1 MTVQSEYQLENELIG
16 QLQQLGYASVTL
28 KDESQLLSN
37 LKTQVERANGLAPLS
52 ETEWKQV
59 ISFLNTG
66 TVFERAKNLRDL
78 FPVKFDD
85 GTSKHLFFLSDD
97 PSKNIYQVTN
107 QITID
112 HRDYNGRTS
121 RFDVTLLVN
130 GLPLV
135 QIELKKRGMEI
146 AEAFNQTQRY
156 IREAYW
162 AGQGLFGFIQLFI
175 ISNGANTR
183 YYSNGTTGI
192 EFAFPWADVSNKH
205 INEIV
210 DFAEAFL
217 NHQHL
222 TQMLTQYM
230 VLLETT
236 KSLMVLRPYQIYA
249 VQKIIQ
255 HVQTSPHNGYIWHT
269 TGSGKTLT
277 SFKASQLIMNMPD
290 VEKVLFVV
298 DRNDL
303 DTQTSRE
310 FNAFKVDS
318 VDSTDSTHT
327 LVKQLSHQHDKLIV
341 TTIQKLNRAISNDR
355 YAESISYLKDKKVVF
370 IFDECHRSQFGDTH
384 QNIKKFFGNAQMFGF
399 TGTPI
404 FEENSQ
410 SKSGLKLTTDYLFNQ
425 CLHQYVIV
433 DAIRDRN
440 VLQFQI
446 DYRGKFTAKGMQNS
460 SDQDQ
465 NLLNPPCQGDLPAF
479 NSLPAKGGLGR
490 VENDDDVEGIDTQE
504 LYDNP
509 QRLEMIARYIVETH
523 DTKTKSREFTAM
535 FCVSSVDTLTQYYEL
550 FEKVQTEKQDEA
562 EGRLFKPLTI
572 ATIFSYGANEAVE
585 ANQNGLIHEEA
596 ADVPTQINQSSR
608 DKLERYIANY
618 NAQFGTN
625 YNSGDGFYA
634 YYRDIADRVK
644 KKQIDILLVVNMF
657 LTGFDSKPLNTL
669 YVDKNL
675 KYHGLIQAFSRTNR
689 VYNDKKPFGNIISF
703 RNLKRATDEALAL
716 FSNKEARKTVLVPSF
731 EEIQQDYADAV
742 EKLLNITPDYQAVD
756 DLLTED
762 QQLEFI
768 KAFREVMR
776 YNAQL
781 QTFVEYDQD
790 QTVLDKQHFAN
801 FASKYADLCRA
812 TRKATKKEKVSV
824 LDDVDFQL
832 DLLHSDRINVG
843 YILTLLQMAVNAET
857 DEQRKKYEAQV
868 HDLIGSDISLHNKQ
882 DLIQKFIEEN
892 MPKMING
899 QSVQT
904 AFAQF
909 WDAEKQQAYQHFCEK
924 ENLKPEV
931 LKQVLDNYEFNQR
944 LPRKE
949 EMKELPN
956 FKVKLFER
964 DNVLTN
970 LMVKTRQLI
979 EKFYVGL

>member
-1 MTVQSEYQLENELIG
+1 MTVQSEQQLENELIA
-16 QLQQLGYASVTL
+16 QLQNLGYASITI
-28 KDESQLLSN
+28 KDERQLLSN
-37 LKTQVERANGLAPLS
+37 LKTQIECTNNLTPLS
-52 ETEWKQV
+52 YSEWKQV
-59 ISFLNTG
+59 SSFLSTG
-66 TVFERAKNLRDL
+66 TVFERAKKLRDL
-78 FPVKFDD
+78 FPIKFDD
-85 GTSKHLFFLSDD
+85 GSSKHIFFLSDD

-112 HRDYNGRTS
+112 HRDHNGRSS

-156 IREAYW
+156 TREAYW
-162 AGQGLFGFIQLFI
+162 AGQGLFSFVQLFV

-210 DFAEAFL
+210 DFAETFL
-217 NHQHL
+217 NQQHL
-222 TQMLTQYM
+222 TQMLSQYM
-230 VLLETT
+230 VMLETT

-249 VQKIIQ
+249 VQKIVQ
-255 HVQTSPHNGYIWHT
+255 HVQTSKQNGYIWHT

-277 SFKASQLIMNMPD
+277 SFKASQIIMNMPD

-310 FNAFKVDS
+310 FNAFKAES

-327 LVKQLSHQHDKLIV
+327 LVKQLDQRHDKLIV
-341 TTIQKLNRAISNDR
+341 TTLQKLNRAISNER
-355 YAESISYLKDKKVVF
+355 YLESIDYLKHKKVVF

-384 QNIKKFFGNAQMFGF
+384 QKIKKFFQNAQMFGF

-410 SKSGLKLTTDYLFNQ
+410 SKAGLKLTTDYLFNQ

-446 DYRGKFTAKGMQNS
+446 DYRGKYTAKGMAS
-460 SDQDQ
+460 
-465 NLLNPPCQGDLPAF
+465 
-479 NSLPAKGGLGR
+479 
-490 VENDDDVEGIDTQE
+490 NDAYDEEVEGIDVQE

-509 QRLEMIARYIVETH
+509 QRLSMIARYIVDIH
-523 DTKTKSREFTAM
+523 DTKTRNREFTAM
-535 FCVSSVDTLTQYYEL
+535 FCVSSVNVLTQYYDL
-550 FEKVQTEKQDEA
+550 FEQVQIDKQQHDEA
-562 EGRLFKPLTI
+562 QGKLFKPLTI
-572 ATIFSYGANEAVE
+572 ATIFSYSANEAVS
-585 ANQNGLIHEEA
+585 NDSFNGLIDEEA
-596 ADVPTQINQSSR
+596 ADIPSQINQSSR
-608 DKLERYIANY
+608 DKLDRYIANY
-618 NAQFGTN
+618 NTQFGTS
-625 YNSGDGFYA
+625 YNSGDSFYA

-644 KKQIDILLVVNMF
+644 KKQIDILIVVNMF

-675 KYHGLIQAFSRTNR
+675 KHHGLIQAFSRTNR
-689 VYNDKKPFGNIISF
+689 VLNDKKPFGNIICF

-716 FSNKEARKTVLVPSF
+716 FSNKQARQIVLVPSF
-731 EEIQQDYADAV
+731 AEIQQDYEQAV
-742 EKLLNITPDYQAVD
+742 ETLLSITPDYQAVD
-756 DLLTED
+756 ELHTED
-762 QQLEFI
+762 QQLAFI

-781 QTFVEYDQD
+781 QTFVEYDQN
-790 QTVLDKQHFAN
+790 QTQLDKQHFAN
-801 FASKYADLCRA
+801 FASKYADLCRDL
-812 TRKATKKEKVSV
+812 RKTTSKEKVSV

-832 DLLHSDRINVG
+832 DLLHRDRINVG
-843 YILTLLQMAVNAET
+843 YIINLLQLAVNTGDA
-857 DEQRKKYEAQV
+857 DKRQKYEAQIYDILGNDV
-868 HDLIGSDISLHNKQ
+868 TLYDKQELIK
-882 DLIQKFIEEN
+882 KFIDEN

-899 QSVQT
+899 QSVES
-904 AFAQF
+904 AFAAF
-909 WDAEKQQAYQHFCEK
+909 WDAEKEHAYQQLCEQEK
-924 ENLKPEV
+924 LKPKVMKEV
-931 LKQVLDNYEFNQR
+931 LNHYEFTQR

-949 EMKELPN
+949 ELKDLPN
-956 FKVKLFER
+956 YKVKLFER
-964 DNVLTN
+964 DNVFSN
-970 LMVKTRQLI
+970 LLVKTRQLI
-979 EKFYVGL
+979 EKFYFGL

>member
-1 MTVQSEYQLENELIG
+1 MTVQSEYQLENKLIA
-16 QLQQLGYASVTL
+16 QLQGLGYATVTI
-28 KDESQLLSN
+28 KDESALLSN
-37 LKTQVERANGLAPLS
+37 LKTQIERANGLAPLS

-66 TVFERAKNLRDL
+66 TVFERAKNLRDQ

-85 GTSKHLFFLSDD
+85 GSSKHIFFLSDD
-97 PSKNIYQVTN
+97 SSKNLYQVTN

-162 AGQGLFGFIQLFI
+162 AGQGLFGFIQLFV

-192 EFAFPWADVSNKH
+192 EFAFPWADVTNKH

-210 DFAEAFL
+210 DFAEAFF
-217 NHQHL
+217 NQQHL

-230 VLLETT
+230 VLLVTT

-249 VQKIIQ
+249 VQKIVQ
-255 HVQTSPHNGYIWHT
+255 HVQNSNQNGYIWHT

-277 SFKASQLIMNMPD
+277 SFKASQIIMQMPD

-310 FNAFKVDS
+310 FNAFKAES

-327 LVKQLSHQHDKLIV
+327 LVKQLDQRHDKLIV
-341 TTIQKLNRAISNDR
+341 TTIQKLNRAISTDR
-355 YAESISYLKDKKVVF
+355 YLESIDYLKNKKVVF

-384 QNIKKFFGNAQMFGF
+384 QNIKKFFSNAQMFGF

-410 SKSGLKLTTDYLFNQ
+410 SKAGLKLTTDYLFNH

-446 DYRGKFTAKGMQNS
+446 DYRGKYTAKGMQN
-460 SDQDQ
+460 
-465 NLLNPPCQGDLPAF
+465 NLDYEDG
-479 NSLPAKGGLGR
+479 
-490 VENDDDVEGIDTQE
+490 VEGIDTQE

-509 QRLEMIARYIVETH
+509 QRLEMIARYIVDTH
-523 DTKTKSREFTAM
+523 DTKTKNREFTAM

-550 FEKVQTEKQDEA
+550 FEKVQAEKQQQDEA

-585 ANQNGLIHEEA
+585 NNDQNGLIQEESTDA
-596 ADVPTQINQSSR
+596 PNQINQSSR
-608 DKLERYIANY
+608 DKLDRYIANY

-731 EEIQQDYADAV
+731 DEIKKDYEDAV
-742 EKLLNITPDYQAVD
+742 AKLLGMTPDYKSVD
-756 DLLTED
+756 TLKTEEA
-762 QQLEFI
+762 QLEFI

-781 QTFVEYDQD
+781 QTFVDYDQD
-790 QTVLDKQHFAN
+790 ATALDKQHFAN

-812 TRKATKKEKVSV
+812 IRKTTKKEKVSV

-899 QSVQT
+899 QSVQV

-909 WDAEKQQAYQHFCEK
+909 WDAEKEQAYQHFCEQ
-924 ENLKPEV
+924 ENLKPEAM
-931 LKQVLDNYEFNQR
+931 KQVLDNYEFNKR

-949 EMKELPN
+949 ELKDLPN

-964 DNVLTN
+964 DGVLTN
-970 LMVKTRQLI
+970 LFVKTRQLI
-979 EKFYVGL
+979 ERFYVGFQ

>member
-1 MTVQSEYQLENELIG
+1 MTVQSEYQLENELIQ
-16 QLQQLGYASVTL
+16 QLQGLGYTTVTI
-28 KDESQLLSN
+28 KNESQLLSN
-37 LKTQVERANGLAPLS
+37 LKTQIERANGLASLS
-52 ETEWKQV
+52 DREWKQV

-66 TVFERAKNLRDL
+66 TVFERAKNLRDQ

-85 GTSKHLFFLSDD
+85 GSSKHIFFLSDD
-97 PSKNIYQVTN
+97 PSKNLYQVTN
-107 QITID
+107 QITVD
-112 HRDYNGRTS
+112 HRDHNGRTS

-156 IREAYW
+156 TREAYW

-205 INEIV
+205 INEVV

-217 NHQHL
+217 NHTHL

-230 VLLETT
+230 VMLETSRT
-236 KSLMVLRPYQIYA
+236 LMVLRPYQIYA
-249 VQKIIQ
+249 VQKIIA
-255 HVQTSPHNGYIWHT
+255 HVQNSQQNGYIWHT

-277 SFKASQLIMNMPD
+277 SFKASQLIMKMPD

-310 FNAFKVDS
+310 FNAFKAES

-327 LVKQLSHQHDKLIV
+327 LVKQLDQRHDKLIV

-355 YAESISYLKDKKVVF
+355 YQEYINYLKDKKVVF

-384 QNIKKFFGNAQMFGF
+384 QNIKKFFGNAHMFGF

-410 SKSGLKLTTDYLFNQ
+410 SKAGLKLTTDYLFNQ

-446 DYRGKFTAKGMQNS
+446 DYRGKFTAKGMQN
-460 SDQDQ
+460 
-465 NLLNPPCQGDLPAF
+465 NLDY
-479 NSLPAKGGLGR
+479 
-490 VENDDDVEGIDTQE
+490 EDDVEGIDTQE

-509 QRLEMIARYIVETH
+509 QRLEMIARYIVDTH
-523 DTKTKSREFTAM
+523 DTKTKNREFTAM
-535 FCVSSVDTLTQYYEL
+535 FCVSSVDTLTQYYDL
-550 FEKVQTEKQDEA
+550 FEKVQAQKRQQDEA
-562 EGRLFKPLTI
+562 QGRLFKPLTI
-572 ATIFSYGANEAVE
+572 ATIFSYGANEAVDTVD
-585 ANQNGLIHEEA
+585 QNGLIQEEST
-596 ADVPTQINQSSR
+596 DIPSQINQSNR
-608 DKLERYIANY
+608 DKLDCYIANY
-618 NAQFGTN
+618 NVQFGTN

-669 YVDKNL
+669 YMDKNL

-703 RNLKRATDEALAL
+703 RNLKCATDEALAL

-731 EEIQQDYADAV
+731 EEIKQDYADAV
-742 EKLLNITPDYQAVD
+742 EKLFSITADYQAVD
-756 DLLTED
+756 DLVTED

-801 FASKYADLCRA
+801 FASKYADLCREI
-812 TRKATKKEKVSV
+812 RKTTKKEKVSF

-843 YILTLLQMAVNAET
+843 YIINLLQLALDTPDQDKRE
-857 DEQRKKYEAQV
+857 KYEAQV
-868 HDLIGSDISLHNKQ
+868 HDLIGGDITLHDKQ
-882 DLIQKFIEEN
+882 ELIQKFIEEN

-909 WDAEKQQAYQHFCEK
+909 WDMQKQQAYQHFCEQ

-931 LKQVLDNYEFNQR
+931 MKQVLDNYEFNQR

-964 DNVLTN
+964 DNVLTS

-979 EKFYVGL
+979 EKFYVGF

>member
-1 MTVQSEYQLENELIG
+1 MTIQSEYQLENELIA
-16 QLQQLGYASVTL
+16 QLQGLGYATVTI

-37 LKTQVERANGLAPLS
+37 LKTQIERANGLAPLS

-162 AGQGLFGFIQLFI
+162 AGQGLFGFIQLFV

-192 EFAFPWADVSNKH
+192 EFAFPWADVHNKH

-210 DFAEAFL
+210 DFADAFL
-217 NHQHL
+217 NQQHL

-249 VQKIIQ
+249 VQKIVE
-255 HVQTSPHNGYIWHT
+255 HVQNSDQNGYIWHT

-277 SFKASQLIMNMPD
+277 SFKASQIIMQMPD

-310 FNAFKVDS
+310 FNAFKAES

-327 LVKQLSHQHDKLIV
+327 LVKQLDQRHDKLIV
-341 TTIQKLNRAISNDR
+341 TTIQKLNRAISTDR
-355 YAESISYLKDKKVVF
+355 YLEYINYLKDKKVVF

-384 QNIKKFFGNAQMFGF
+384 QNIKKFFSNAQMFGF

-410 SKSGLKLTTDYLFNQ
+410 SKAGLKLTTDYLFNH

-446 DYRGKFTAKGMQNS
+446 DYRGKYTAKGMQN
-460 SDQDQ
+460 
-465 NLLNPPCQGDLPAF
+465 NLDYEDG
-479 NSLPAKGGLGR
+479 
-490 VENDDDVEGIDTQE
+490 VEGIDTQE

-509 QRLEMIARYIVETH
+509 QRLEMIARYIVDTH
-523 DTKTKSREFTAM
+523 DTKTKNREFTAM

-550 FEKVQTEKQDEA
+550 FEKVQAEKQQQDEA

-585 ANQNGLIHEEA
+585 NNDQNGLIQEEST
-596 ADVPTQINQSSR
+596 DTPNQINQSSR
-608 DKLERYIANY
+608 DKLDRYIANY

-703 RNLKRATDEALAL
+703 RNLKRPTDEALAL

-731 EEIQQDYADAV
+731 DEIKQDYEQAV
-742 EKLLNITPDYQAVD
+742 EKLLSITPDYQTVD
-756 DLLTED
+756 DLVTED

-781 QTFVEYDQD
+781 QTFIEYDQD
-790 QTVLDKQHFAN
+790 DTKLDKQHFAN

-812 TRKATKKEKVSV
+812 IRKTTKKEKASV

-868 HDLIGSDISLHNKQ
+868 HDLIGSDISLHDKQ
-882 DLIQKFIEEN
+882 DLIQKFIEQN

-899 QSVQT
+899 QSVQV

-909 WDAEKQQAYQHFCEK
+909 WDAEKEQAYQHFCEQ

-931 LKQVLDNYEFNQR
+931 MKQVLDNYEFNKR

-956 FKVKLFER
+956 YKVKLFER
-964 DNVLTN
+964 DGVLTN
-970 LMVKTRQLI
+970 LLAKTRQLI
-979 EKFYVGL
+979 EKFYVGF

>member
-37 LKTQVERANGLAPLS
+37 LKTQIERANGLAPLS
-52 ETEWKQV
+52 TTEWKQV
-59 ISFLNTG
+59 ISFLNAG

-85 GTSKHLFFLSDD
+85 GTSKHIFFLSDD

-130 GLPLV
+130 GLPLI

-156 IREAYW
+156 TREAYW
-162 AGQGLFGFIQLFI
+162 AGQGLFGFVQLFV

-210 DFAEAFL
+210 DFADAFL
-217 NHQHL
+217 NQQHL

-230 VLLETT
+230 VMLETT

-249 VQKIIQ
+249 VRKIVEQ
-255 HVQTSPHNGYIWHT
+255 VQNSDQNGYIWHT

-277 SFKASQLIMNMPD
+277 SFKASQIIMQMPD

-310 FNAFKVDS
+310 FNAFKAES

-327 LVKQLSHQHDKLIV
+327 LVKQLDQRHDKLIV

-355 YAESISYLKDKKVVF
+355 YLEYIDYLKDQKVVF
-370 IFDECHRSQFGDTH
+370 IFDECHRSQFGETH

-410 SKSGLKLTTDYLFNQ
+410 SKAGLKLTTDYLFNE

-446 DYRGKFTAKGMQNS
+446 DYRGKYTVKGMATNES
-460 SDQDQ
+460 YD
-465 NLLNPPCQGDLPAF
+465 
-479 NSLPAKGGLGR
+479 
-490 VENDDDVEGIDTQE
+490 EDVEGIDTKE

-509 QRLEMIARYIVETH
+509 QRLEMIARYIVDSH
-523 DTKTKSREFTAM
+523 DTKTRNREFTAM

-550 FEKVQTEKQDEA
+550 FEKVQAEKQQQDE
-562 EGRLFKPLTI
+562 EQGRLFRPLTI
-572 ATIFSYGANEAVE
+572 ATIFSYAANEAVPVDE
-585 ANQNGLIHEEA
+585 QNGLIHEEA
-596 ADVPTQINQSSR
+596 ADIPSQINPSSR
-608 DKLERYIANY
+608 DKLDRYIAKY
-618 NAQFGTN
+618 NQQFKTN
-625 YNSGDGFYA
+625 YNSGDQFYA
-634 YYRDIADRVK
+634 YYRDIAQRVK
-644 KKQIDILLVVNMF
+644 NKQIDILIVVNMF

-689 VYNDKKPFGNIISF
+689 VFNDKKPFGNIICF

-716 FSNKEARKTVLVPSF
+716 FSNKEAQKVVLVPSY
-731 EEIQQDYADAV
+731 EEIQQDYEAAV
-742 EKLLNITPDYQAVD
+742 QKLLKITPDYQAVD
-756 DLLTED
+756 ELITEE
-762 QQLEFI
+762 QQLAFI

-781 QTFVEYDQD
+781 QTFIEYDQD
-790 QTVLDKQHFAN
+790 QTALDKQHFAN
-801 FASKYADLCRA
+801 FASKYADLCRDV
-812 TRKATKKEKVSV
+812 RKTTKKEKVSV

-843 YILTLLQMAVNAET
+843 YIINLLQLAVNSD
-857 DEQRKKYEAQV
+857 DEDKRKKYEVQV
-868 HDLIGSDISLHNKQ
+868 YDLIGNEITLYDKQ
-882 DLIQKFIEEN
+882 ALIKKFIEEN

-909 WDAEKQQAYQHFCEK
+909 WDAEKEQAYQYLCAE
-924 ENLKPEV
+924 ENLKPDV
-931 LKQVLDNYEFNQR
+931 MKQVLEHYEFTKR

-949 EMKELPN
+949 ELKDLPN
-956 FKVKLFER
+956 YKVKLFER
-964 DNVLTN
+964 ENVFSN
-970 LMVKTRQLI
+970 LLVKTRKLI
-979 EKFYVGL
+979 EKFYVGF

>member
-1 MTVQSEYQLENELIG
+1 MTVQSEYQLENELIS
-16 QLQQLGYASVTL
+16 QLKQLGYASVTL

-37 LKTQVERANGLAPLS
+37 LKTQIERANGLAPLS

-85 GTSKHLFFLSDD
+85 GSSKHIFFLSDD

-162 AGQGLFGFIQLFI
+162 AGQGLFSFIQLFV

-192 EFAFPWADVSNKH
+192 EFAFPWADVHNKH

-210 DFAEAFL
+210 DFADTFL
-217 NHQHL
+217 NQQHL

-249 VQKIIQ
+249 VQRIVE
-255 HVQTSPHNGYIWHT
+255 HVQNSNQNGYIWHT

-277 SFKASQLIMNMPD
+277 SFKASQIIMQMPD

-310 FNAFKVDS
+310 FNAFKAES
-318 VDSTDSTHT
+318 VDSTDNTST
-327 LVKQLSHQHDKLIV
+327 LVKQLDQRHDKLIV
-341 TTIQKLNRAISNDR
+341 TTIQKLNRAISTDR
-355 YAESISYLKDKKVVF
+355 YLESIDYLKNKKVVF
-370 IFDECHRSQFGDTH
+370 IFDECHRSQFGETH
-384 QNIKKFFGNAQMFGF
+384 QNIKKFFSNAQMFGF

-404 FEENSQ
+404 FEKNSQ
-410 SKSGLKLTTDYLFNQ
+410 SKAGLKLTTDYLFNA
-425 CLHQYVIV
+425 CLHKYVIV

-446 DYRGKFTAKGMQNS
+446 DYRGKYTAKGMATNES
-460 SDQDQ
+460 Y
-465 NLLNPPCQGDLPAF
+465 
-479 NSLPAKGGLGR
+479 
-490 VENDDDVEGIDTQE
+490 EEDVEGIDTKE

-509 QRLEMIARYIVETH
+509 QRLEMIARYIVNIH
-523 DTKTKSREFTAM
+523 DTKTRNREFTAM
-535 FCVSSVDTLTQYYEL
+535 FCVSSVETLTQYYDL
-550 FEKVQTEKQDEA
+550 FEKVQAEKQIEDEA
-562 EGRLFKPLTI
+562 QGRIFKPLTI
-572 ATIFSYGANEAVE
+572 ATIFSYAANEAVPIDDL
-585 ANQNGLIHEEA
+585 NGLIHEEA
-596 ADVPTQINQSSR
+596 ADIPSQVNSSSR
-608 DKLERYIANY
+608 DKLDRYIANY
-618 NAQFGTN
+618 NRQFKTN
-625 YNSGDGFYA
+625 YNSGDQFYA
-634 YYRDIADRVK
+634 YYRDIAQRVK
-644 KKQIDILLVVNMF
+644 NRQIDILIVVNMF

-689 VYNDKKPFGNIISF
+689 VYNDKKPFGNIICF

-716 FSNKEARKTVLVPSF
+716 FSNKETTQIVLVPSYA
-731 EEIQQDYADAV
+731 EIEQ
-742 EKLLNITPDYQAVD
+742 DYQAAVSKLFALTPNYQSVD
-756 DLLTED
+756 DLVTEE

-781 QTFVEYDQD
+781 QTFIEYDQD
-790 QTVLDKQHFAN
+790 QTQLDKQHFAN

-812 TRKATKKEKVSV
+812 VRKTTKKEKVSV

-843 YILTLLQMAVNAET
+843 YIINLLQLVVDT
-857 DEQRKKYEAQV
+857 DSEDKRQKYQAQIY
-868 HDLIGSDISLHNKQ
+868 DLISSDISLHDKQ

-899 QSVQT
+899 QSVQD

-909 WDAEKQQAYQHFCEK
+909 WDIEKEQAYQQLCEQ
-924 ENLKPEV
+924 ENLKPEAM
-931 LKQVLDNYEFNQR
+931 KQVLDNYEFNKR

-949 EMKELPN
+949 ELKDLPN

-964 DNVLTN
+964 DGVLTN
-970 LMVKTRQLI
+970 LFVKTRQLI
-979 EKFYVGL
+979 ERFYVGFQ

>member
-1 MTVQSEYQLENELIG
+1 MTQSEYQLENELIG

-52 ETEWKQV
+52 ETEWKQL

-66 TVFERAKNLRDL
+66 TVFERAKNLRDQ

-85 GTSKHLFFLSDD
+85 GSSKHIFFLSDD

-162 AGQGLFGFIQLFI
+162 AGQGLFGFIQLFV

-217 NHQHL
+217 NQQHL

-249 VQKIIQ
+249 VQKIVQ
-255 HVQTSPHNGYIWHT
+255 HVQNSNQNGYIWHT

-277 SFKASQLIMNMPD
+277 SFKASQIIMQMPD

-310 FNAFKVDS
+310 FNAFKADS
-318 VDSTDSTHT
+318 VDSTDNTST
-327 LVKQLSHQHDKLIV
+327 LVKQLDQRHDKLIV
-341 TTIQKLNRAISNDR
+341 TTIQKLNRAISTDR
-355 YAESISYLKDKKVVF
+355 YLESIDYLKNKKVVF
-370 IFDECHRSQFGDTH
+370 IFDECHRSQFGETH
-384 QNIKKFFGNAQMFGF
+384 QNIKKFFSNAQMFGF

-404 FEENSQ
+404 FEKNSQ
-410 SKSGLKLTTDYLFNQ
+410 SKAGLKLTTDYLFNA
-425 CLHQYVIV
+425 CLHKYVIV

-446 DYRGKFTAKGMQNS
+446 DYRGKYTAKGMATNES
-460 SDQDQ
+460 Y
-465 NLLNPPCQGDLPAF
+465 
-479 NSLPAKGGLGR
+479 
-490 VENDDDVEGIDTQE
+490 EEDVEGIDTKE

-509 QRLEMIARYIVETH
+509 QRLEMIARYIVNIH
-523 DTKTKSREFTAM
+523 DTKTRNREFTAM
-535 FCVSSVDTLTQYYEL
+535 FCVSSVETLTQYYDI
-550 FEKVQTEKQDEA
+550 FEKVQAEKQIEDEA
-562 EGRLFKPLTI
+562 QGRIFKPLTI
-572 ATIFSYGANEAVE
+572 ATIFSYAANEAVPTDDL
-585 ANQNGLIHEEA
+585 NGLIREEA
-596 ADVPTQINQSSR
+596 ADIPSQVNSSSR
-608 DKLERYIANY
+608 DKLDRYIANY
-618 NAQFGTN
+618 NRQFKTN
-625 YNSGDGFYA
+625 YNSGDQFYA
-634 YYRDIADRVK
+634 YYRDIAQRVK
-644 KKQIDILLVVNMF
+644 NRQIDILIVVNMF

-689 VYNDKKPFGNIISF
+689 VYNDKKPFGNIICF

-716 FSNKEARKTVLVPSF
+716 FSNKETTKIVLVPSYA
-731 EEIQQDYADAV
+731 EIEQ
-742 EKLLNITPDYQAVD
+742 DYQAAVSKLFALTPNYQSVD
-756 DLLTED
+756 DLVTEE

-781 QTFVEYDQD
+781 QTFIEYDQD
-790 QTVLDKQHFAN
+790 QTQLDKQHFAN

-812 TRKATKKEKVSV
+812 VRKTTKRDKVSV

-843 YILTLLQMAVNAET
+843 YIINLLQLVVDT
-857 DEQRKKYEAQV
+857 DSEDKRQKYQAQIY
-868 HDLIGSDISLHNKQ
+868 DLISSDISLHDKQ

-904 AFAQF
+904 AFAEF
-909 WDAEKQQAYQHFCEK
+909 WDAEKEQAYQHLCKE
-924 ENLKPEV
+924 ENLKPEAM
-931 LKQVLDNYEFNQR
+931 KQVLEHYEFTKR

-949 EMKELPN
+949 ELKDLPN
-956 FKVKLFER
+956 YKVKLFER
-964 DNVLTN
+964 ENVFSN
-970 LMVKTRQLI
+970 LLVKTRQLI
-979 EKFYVGL
+979 EKFYTGFN

>member
-192 EFAFPWADVSNKH
+192 EFAFPWADVTNKH

-236 KSLMVLRPYQIYA
+236 KNLMVLRPYQIYA
-249 VQKIIQ
+249 VQKIVE
-255 HVQTSPHNGYIWHT
+255 HVQNSDQNGYIWHT

-277 SFKASQLIMNMPD
+277 SFKASQIIMQMPD

-310 FNAFKVDS
+310 FNAFNAES

-327 LVKQLSHQHDKLIV
+327 LVKQLDQRHDKLIV
-341 TTIQKLNRAISNDR
+341 TTIQKLNRAISTDR
-355 YAESISYLKDKKVVF
+355 YLEYINYLKDKKVVF

-384 QNIKKFFGNAQMFGF
+384 QNIKKFFSNAQMFGF

-410 SKSGLKLTTDYLFNQ
+410 SKAGLKLTTDYLFNQ

-446 DYRGKFTAKGMQNS
+446 DYRGKYTAKGMQN
-460 SDQDQ
+460 
-465 NLLNPPCQGDLPAF
+465 NLDC
-479 NSLPAKGGLGR
+479 
-490 VENDDDVEGIDTQE
+490 DDDVEGIDTQE

-535 FCVSSVDTLTQYYEL
+535 FCVSSVDTLTQYYDL
-550 FEKVQTEKQDEA
+550 FEKVQAEKQQQDEA
-562 EGRLFKPLTI
+562 QGRLFKPLTI
-572 ATIFSYGANEAVE
+572 ATIFSYGANEAVDTVD
-585 ANQNGLIHEEA
+585 QNGLIHEEST
-596 ADVPTQINQSSR
+596 DTPTQINQSSR

-812 TRKATKKEKVSV
+812 TRKTTKKEKVSV

-857 DEQRKKYEAQV
+857 DDQRKKYEAQV

-909 WDAEKQQAYQHFCEK
+909 WDAEKEQAYQHFCEK

>member
-1 MTVQSEYQLENELIG
+1 MTVQSEYQLENELIS
-16 QLQQLGYASVTL
+16 QLKQLGYASITL

-107 QITID
+107 QITVD

-162 AGQGLFGFIQLFI
+162 AGQGLFGFIQLFV

-210 DFAEAFL
+210 DFAEAFF
-217 NHQHL
+217 NQQHL

-249 VQKIIQ
+249 VQKIVQ
-255 HVQTSPHNGYIWHT
+255 HVQSSDQNGYIWHT

-277 SFKASQLIMNMPD
+277 SFKASQIIMQMPD

-310 FNAFKVDS
+310 FNAFKAES

-327 LVKQLSHQHDKLIV
+327 LVKQLDQRHDKLIV
-341 TTIQKLNRAISNDR
+341 TTIQKLNRAISTDR
-355 YAESISYLKDKKVVF
+355 YLEYIDYLKDQKVVF
-370 IFDECHRSQFGDTH
+370 IFDECHRSQFGETH

-410 SKSGLKLTTDYLFNQ
+410 SKAGLKLTTDYLFNQ

-446 DYRGKFTAKGMQNS
+446 DYRGKYTAKGMQT
-460 SDQDQ
+460 
-465 NLLNPPCQGDLPAF
+465 
-479 NSLPAKGGLGR
+479 SLDF
-490 VENDDDVEGIDTQE
+490 EDDVEGIDTQE
-504 LYDNP
+504 LYNNP
-509 QRLEMIARYIVETH
+509 QRLEMIARYIVDTH
-523 DTKTKSREFTAM
+523 PTKTRDGEFTAM

-550 FEKVQTEKQDEA
+550 FEKVQAEKQQQDE
-562 EGRLFKPLTI
+562 EQGRLFKPLTI
-572 ATIFSYGANEAVE
+572 ATIFSYAANEAVPVDE
-585 ANQNGLIHEEA
+585 QNGLIHEEA
-596 ADVPTQINQSSR
+596 ADIPSQINPSSR
-608 DKLERYIANY
+608 DKLDHYIAKY
-618 NAQFGTN
+618 NQQFKTN
-625 YNSGDGFYA
+625 YNSGDQFYA

-644 KKQIDILLVVNMF
+644 KKQIDILIVVNMF

-689 VYNDKKPFGNIISF
+689 VFNDKKPFGNIICF

-716 FSNKEARKTVLVPSF
+716 FSNKEAQKVVLVPSY
-731 EEIQQDYADAV
+731 EEIQQDYEAAV
-742 EKLLNITPDYQAVD
+742 QKLLKITPDYQAVD
-756 DLLTED
+756 ELITEE
-762 QQLEFI
+762 QQLAFI

-781 QTFVEYDQD
+781 QTFIEYDQD
-790 QTVLDKQHFAN
+790 QTALDKQHFAN
-801 FASKYADLCRA
+801 FASKYADLCRDVRN
-812 TRKATKKEKVSV
+812 TTKKEKVSV

-843 YILTLLQMAVNAET
+843 YIINLLQLAVNSG
-857 DEQRKKYEAQV
+857 DEQKRKKYEAQV
-868 HDLIGSDISLHNKQ
+868 YDLIGNEITLYDKQ
-882 DLIQKFIEEN
+882 ALIQKFIEEN
-892 MPKMING
+892 LPKMING

-909 WDAEKQQAYQHFCEK
+909 WDAEKEQAYQHLCKE
-924 ENLKPEV
+924 ENLKPEAMKHV
-931 LKQVLDNYEFNQR
+931 LEHYEFTKR

-949 EMKELPN
+949 ELKDLPN
-956 FKVKLFER
+956 YKVKLFER
-964 DNVLTN
+964 DNVFTH

-979 EKFYVGL
+979 EKFYTGFN

>member
-1 MTVQSEYQLENELIG
+1 MTVQSEYQLENELIS
-16 QLQQLGYASVTL
+16 QLKQLGYAAVTI
-28 KDESQLLSN
+28 KDERQLLSN
-37 LKTQVERANGLAPLS
+37 LKTQIERANGLAPLS

-66 TVFERAKNLRDL
+66 TVFERAKNLRDQ

-85 GTSKHLFFLSDD
+85 GTSKHIFFLSDD

-162 AGQGLFGFIQLFI
+162 AGQGLFGFIQLFV

-192 EFAFPWADVSNKH
+192 EFAFPWADVHNKH

-217 NHQHL
+217 NQQHL

-236 KSLMVLRPYQIYA
+236 KSLMVLRPYQVYA
-249 VQKIIQ
+249 VQKIVE
-255 HVQTSPHNGYIWHT
+255 HVQNSDENGYIWHT

-277 SFKASQLIMNMPD
+277 SFKASQIIMQMPD

-310 FNAFKVDS
+310 FNAFKADS
-318 VDSTDSTHT
+318 VDSTDNTST
-327 LVKQLSHQHDKLIV
+327 LVKQLDQRHDKLIV
-341 TTIQKLNRAISNDR
+341 TTIQKLNRAISTDR
-355 YAESISYLKDKKVVF
+355 YLESIDYLKNKKVVF
-370 IFDECHRSQFGDTH
+370 IFDECHRSQFGETH
-384 QNIKKFFGNAQMFGF
+384 QNIKKFFSNAQMFGF

-404 FEENSQ
+404 FEKNSQ
-410 SKSGLKLTTDYLFNQ
+410 SKAGLKLTTDYLFNE
-425 CLHQYVIV
+425 CLHKYVIV

-446 DYRGKFTAKGMQNS
+446 DYRGKYTAKGMATNES
-460 SDQDQ
+460 Y
-465 NLLNPPCQGDLPAF
+465 
-479 NSLPAKGGLGR
+479 
-490 VENDDDVEGIDTQE
+490 EEDVEGIDTKE

-509 QRLEMIARYIVETH
+509 QRLEMIARYIVNIH
-523 DTKTKSREFTAM
+523 DTKTRNREFTAM
-535 FCVSSVDTLTQYYEL
+535 FCVSSVETLTQYYDI
-550 FEKVQTEKQDEA
+550 FEKVQAEKRIEDEA
-562 EGRLFKPLTI
+562 QGRIFKPLTI
-572 ATIFSYGANEAVE
+572 ATIFSYAANEAVPTDDL
-585 ANQNGLIHEEA
+585 NGLIHEEA
-596 ADVPTQINQSSR
+596 ADIPSQVNSSSR
-608 DKLERYIANY
+608 DKLDRYIANY
-618 NAQFGTN
+618 NRQFKTN
-625 YNSGDGFYA
+625 YNSGDQFYA
-634 YYRDIADRVK
+634 YYRDIAQRVK
-644 KKQIDILLVVNMF
+644 NRQIDILIVVNMF

-689 VYNDKKPFGNIISF
+689 VYNDKKPFGNIICF

-716 FSNKEARKTVLVPSF
+716 FSNKDAQKVVLVPSF
-731 EEIQQDYADAV
+731 EEIKQDYDAAV
-742 EKLLNITPDYQAVD
+742 QKLLKITPDYQSVD
-756 DLLTED
+756 DLMTED

-781 QTFVEYDQD
+781 QTFIEYDQN
-790 QTVLDKQHFAN
+790 QTALDKQHFAN
-801 FASKYADLCRA
+801 FASKYADLCRDV
-812 TRKATKKEKVSV
+812 RKTTKKEKVSV

-843 YILTLLQMAVNAET
+843 YIINLLQMALDSG
-857 DEQRKKYEAQV
+857 DEAKRKKYEAQI
-868 HDLIGSDISLHNKQ
+868 HDLIGNEVTLHDKQ
-882 DLIQKFIEEN
+882 ELIQKFIEEN

-899 QSVQT
+899 QSVQST
-904 AFAQF
+904 FAAF
-909 WDAEKQQAYQHFCEK
+909 WDAEKEQAYQYLCQE
-924 ENLKPEV
+924 ENLKPEAMRTV
-931 LKQVLDNYEFNQR
+931 LENYEFTKR

-949 EMKELPN
+949 ELKDLPN
-956 FKVKLFER
+956 YKVKLFER
-964 DNVLTN
+964 ENVFSN
-970 LMVKTRQLI
+970 LLVKTQKLI
-979 EKFYVGL
+979 EKFYVGF

>member
-1 MTVQSEYQLENELIG
+1 MSTQSEYQLENELIS
-16 QLQQLGYASVTL
+16 QLKQLGYAAVTI
-28 KDESQLLSN
+28 KDESKLLSN
-37 LKTQVERANGLAPLS
+37 IKTQIERANGLAPLS

-66 TVFERAKNLRDL
+66 TVFERAKNLRDQ

-85 GTSKHLFFLSDD
+85 GSSKHIFFLSDD
-97 PSKNIYQVTN
+97 PSKNVYQVTN
-107 QITID
+107 QITVD
-112 HRDYNGRTS
+112 HRDFNGRTS

-156 IREAYW
+156 ILEAYW
-162 AGQGLFGFIQLFI
+162 AGQGLFGFIQLFV

-183 YYSNGTTGI
+183 YYSNSTTGI
-192 EFAFPWADVSNKH
+192 EFAFPWADVHNKH

-210 DFAEAFL
+210 DFADAFL
-217 NHQHL
+217 NQQHL

-236 KSLMVLRPYQIYA
+236 KNLMVLRPYQIYA
-249 VQKIIQ
+249 VQKIVE
-255 HVQTSPHNGYIWHT
+255 HVQNSDQNGYIWHT

-277 SFKASQLIMNMPD
+277 SFKASQIIMQMPD

-310 FNAFKVDS
+310 FNAFNAES

-327 LVKQLSHQHDKLIV
+327 LVKQLDQRHDKLIV
-341 TTIQKLNRAISNDR
+341 TTIQKLNRAISTDR
-355 YAESISYLKDKKVVF
+355 YLEYINYLKDKKVVF

-384 QNIKKFFGNAQMFGF
+384 QNIKKFFSNAQMFGF

-410 SKSGLKLTTDYLFNQ
+410 SKAGLKLTTDYLFNH

-446 DYRGKFTAKGMQNS
+446 DYRGKYTAKGMQN
-460 SDQDQ
+460 
-465 NLLNPPCQGDLPAF
+465 NLDYEDG
-479 NSLPAKGGLGR
+479 
-490 VENDDDVEGIDTQE
+490 VEGIDTQE

-509 QRLEMIARYIVETH
+509 QRLEMIARYIVDTH
-523 DTKTKSREFTAM
+523 DTKTKNREFTAM

-550 FEKVQTEKQDEA
+550 FEKVQAEKQQQDEA

-585 ANQNGLIHEEA
+585 NNDQNGLIQEEST
-596 ADVPTQINQSSR
+596 DTPTQINQSSR

-812 TRKATKKEKVSV
+812 TRKTTKKEKVSV

-909 WDAEKQQAYQHFCEK
+909 WDAEKEQAYQYFCEQ

>member
-1 MTVQSEYQLENELIG
+1 MTVQSEYQLENELIA
-16 QLQQLGYASVTL
+16 QLKGLGYSIVTI
-28 KDESQLLSN
+28 KDERQLLSN
-37 LKTQVERANGLAPLS
+37 LKTQIERANGLASMS

-162 AGQGLFGFIQLFI
+162 AGQGLFGFIQLFV

-192 EFAFPWADVSNKH
+192 EFAFPWADVHNKH

-210 DFAEAFL
+210 DFAEAFF
-217 NHQHL
+217 NQQHL

-249 VQKIIQ
+249 VQKIVE
-255 HVQTSPHNGYIWHT
+255 HVQNSNQNGYIWHT

-277 SFKASQLIMNMPD
+277 SFKASQIIMQMPD

-310 FNAFKVDS
+310 FNAFKAES
-318 VDSTDSTHT
+318 VDSTDNTST
-327 LVKQLSHQHDKLIV
+327 LVKQLDQRHDKLIV
-341 TTIQKLNRAISNDR
+341 TTIQKLNRAISTDR
-355 YAESISYLKDKKVVF
+355 YLESIDYLKNKKVVF
-370 IFDECHRSQFGDTH
+370 IFDECHRSQFGETH
-384 QNIKKFFGNAQMFGF
+384 QNIKKFFSNAQMFGF

-404 FEENSQ
+404 FEKNSQ
-410 SKSGLKLTTDYLFNQ
+410 SKAGLKLTTDYLFNQ

-446 DYRGKFTAKGMQNS
+446 DYRGKFTVKGMQN
-460 SDQDQ
+460 
-465 NLLNPPCQGDLPAF
+465 NLDY
-479 NSLPAKGGLGR
+479 
-490 VENDDDVEGIDTQE
+490 EDDVEGIDTQE

-509 QRLEMIARYIVETH
+509 QRLEMIARYIVDTH
-523 DTKTKSREFTAM
+523 DTKTKNREFTAM

-550 FEKVQTEKQDEA
+550 FEKVQAEKQQQDEA

-585 ANQNGLIHEEA
+585 NNDQNGLIQEESTDA
-596 ADVPTQINQSSR
+596 PNQINQSSR
-608 DKLERYIANY
+608 DKLDRYIANY

-716 FSNKEARKTVLVPSF
+716 FSNKEARKTVLVQSF
-731 EEIQQDYADAV
+731 DEIKQDYEQAV
-742 EKLLNITPDYQAVD
+742 EKLLRITPDYQTVD
-756 DLLTED
+756 DLVTED

-781 QTFVEYDQD
+781 QTFIEYDQD
-790 QTVLDKQHFAN
+790 QTQLDKQHFAN

-812 TRKATKKEKVSV
+812 VRKTTKKEKVSV

-868 HDLIGSDISLHNKQ
+868 HDLIGSDISLHDKQ

-899 QSVQT
+899 QSVQV

-909 WDAEKQQAYQHFCEK
+909 WDAEKEQAYQHFCEQ
-924 ENLKPEV
+924 ENLKPEAM
-931 LKQVLDNYEFNQR
+931 KQVLDNYEFNKR

-949 EMKELPN
+949 ELKDLPN

-964 DNVLTN
+964 DGVLTN
-970 LMVKTRQLI
+970 LFVKTRQLI
-979 EKFYVGL
+979 ERFYVGFQ

>member
-1 MTVQSEYQLENELIG
+1 MTIQSEYQLENELIA
-16 QLQQLGYASVTL
+16 QLQGLGYRFVTL
-28 KDESQLLSN
+28 KTEQDLLAN
-37 LKTQVERANGLAPLS
+37 LKQQIEQANGLAALS

-59 ISFLNTG
+59 ISHLNTG
-66 TVFERAKNLRDL
+66 SIFERAKNLRDR

-85 GTSKHLFFLSDD
+85 GTSRHIDFLFQD
-97 PSKNIYQVTN
+97 PAKNIYQVTN

-112 HRDYNGRTS
+112 HRDHNGRTS

-156 IREAYW
+156 TREAYW
-162 AGQGLFGFIQLFI
+162 AGQGLFSFIQLFV

-183 YYSNGTTGI
+183 YYANGTQHI
-192 EFAFPWADVSNKH
+192 DFAFPWADITNKT
-205 INEIV
+205 INEVV
-210 DFAEAFL
+210 DFAEVFL
-217 NHQHL
+217 NQQHL

-230 VLLETT
+230 VMLETS

-249 VQKIIQ
+249 VQKIVER
-255 HVQTSPHNGYIWHT
+255 VQTSNDNGYIWHT

-277 SFKASQLIMNMPD
+277 SFKASQIIMQMPD

-310 FNAFKVDS
+310 FNSFKADS

-327 LVKQLSHQHDKLIV
+327 LVKQLDQRHDKLIV
-341 TTIQKLNRAISNDR
+341 TTLQKLNRAISNDR
-355 YAESISYLKDKKVVF
+355 YQEYIDYLKDKKVVF

-384 QNIKKFFGNAQMFGF
+384 QNIKKFFSNAQMFGF

-410 SKSGLKLTTDYLFNQ
+410 SKAGLKLTTDYLFNE

-446 DYRGKFTAKGMQNS
+446 DYRGKYTAKGMQN
-460 SDQDQ
+460 
-465 NLLNPPCQGDLPAF
+465 NLDY
-479 NSLPAKGGLGR
+479 
-490 VENDDDVEGIDTQE
+490 EDEVEGIDTQE

-509 QRLEMIARYIVETH
+509 QRLEMIARYIVDTH
-523 DTKTKSREFTAM
+523 DTKTRNREFTAM
-535 FCVSSVDTLTQYYEL
+535 FCVSSVDTLTQYYDL
-550 FEKVQTEKQDEA
+550 FEKVQQTKQQEDN
-562 EGRLFKPLTI
+562 LFKPLTI
-572 ATIFSYGANEAVE
+572 ATIFSYGANDAVNSE
-585 ANQNGLIHEEA
+585 GQNGLIEEA
-596 ADVPTQINQSSR
+596 ADIPATINQSNR
-608 DKLERYIANY
+608 DKLDRYIANY

-689 VYNDKKPFGNIISF
+689 VFNDKKPFGNIICF

-716 FSNKEARKTVLVPSF
+716 FSNKEARKVVLVPSF
-731 EEIQQDYADAV
+731 EEIKQDYQAAV
-742 EKLLNITPDYQAVD
+742 EKLLAITPDYQTVD
-756 DLLTED
+756 ELLTED
-762 QQLEFI
+762 QQLDFI

-790 QTVLDKQHFAN
+790 QTALDKQHFAN
-801 FASKYADLCRA
+801 FASKYADLCRDL
-812 TRKATKKEKVSV
+812 RKTSKKQKVSV

-843 YILTLLQMAVNAET
+843 YIINLLQLALNSG
-857 DEQRKKYEAQV
+857 DDDQRKKYQAQV
-868 HDLIGSDISLHNKQ
+868 YDILGNDITLHDKQELIR
-882 DLIQKFIEEN
+882 KFIDEN

-909 WDAEKQQAYQHFCEK
+909 WDAEKEQAYQHLCAE

-931 LKQVLDNYEFNQR
+931 MKEVLDHYEFTQR

-949 EMKELPN
+949 ELKDLPN
-956 FKVKLFER
+956 YKVKLFER
-964 DNVLTN
+964 DNVFSN
-970 LMVKTRQLI
+970 LLVKTRQLI

>member
-16 QLQQLGYASVTL
+16 QLKQLGYATVSI

-37 LKTQVERANGLAPLS
+37 LKTQIERANGLAPLS
-52 ETEWKQV
+52 EAEWKQV

-66 TVFERAKNLRDL
+66 TVFERAKNLRDQ

-85 GTSKHLFFLSDD
+85 GSSKHIFFLSDD

-162 AGQGLFGFIQLFI
+162 AGQGLFGFIQLFV

-210 DFAEAFL
+210 DFADAFL
-217 NHQHL
+217 NQQHL

-230 VLLETT
+230 VILETT

-249 VQKIIQ
+249 VQKIVQ
-255 HVQTSPHNGYIWHT
+255 HVQSSDQNGYIWHT

-277 SFKASQLIMNMPD
+277 SFKASQIIMQMPD

-310 FNAFKVDS
+310 FNAFKAES
-318 VDSTDSTHT
+318 VDSTDNTST
-327 LVKQLSHQHDKLIV
+327 LVKQLDQRHDKLIV
-341 TTIQKLNRAISNDR
+341 TTIQKLNRAISTDR
-355 YAESISYLKDKKVVF
+355 YLESIDYLKNKKVVF

-384 QNIKKFFGNAQMFGF
+384 QNIKKFFSNAQMFGF

-404 FEENSQ
+404 FEKNSQ
-410 SKSGLKLTTDYLFNQ
+410 SKAGLKLTTDYLFNE
-425 CLHQYVIV
+425 CLHKYVIV

-446 DYRGKFTAKGMQNS
+446 DYRGKYTVKGMATNES
-460 SDQDQ
+460 YD
-465 NLLNPPCQGDLPAF
+465 
-479 NSLPAKGGLGR
+479 
-490 VENDDDVEGIDTQE
+490 EDVEGIDTKE

-509 QRLEMIARYIVETH
+509 QRLEMIARYIVNIH
-523 DTKTKSREFTAM
+523 DTKTRNREFTAM
-535 FCVSSVDTLTQYYEL
+535 FCVSSVETLTQYYDI
-550 FEKVQTEKQDEA
+550 FEKVQAEKQIEDEA
-562 EGRLFKPLTI
+562 QGRIFKPLTI
-572 ATIFSYGANEAVE
+572 ATIFSYAANEAVP
-585 ANQNGLIHEEA
+585 NDDLNGLIHEEA
-596 ADVPTQINQSSR
+596 ADIPNQVNSSSR
-608 DKLERYIANY
+608 DKLDRYIANY
-618 NAQFGTN
+618 NRKFKTN
-625 YNSGDGFYA
+625 YNSGDQFYA
-634 YYRDIADRVK
+634 YYRDIAQRVK
-644 KKQIDILLVVNMF
+644 NRQIDILIVVNMF

-689 VYNDKKPFGNIISF
+689 VYNDKKPFGNIICF

-716 FSNKEARKTVLVPSF
+716 FSNKETTKIVLVPSF
-731 EEIQQDYADAV
+731 DEIKKDYEEAIS
-742 EKLLNITPDYQAVD
+742 KLFSLTPDYKSVD
-756 DLLTED
+756 DLVTEE

-781 QTFVEYDQD
+781 QTFIEYDQD
-790 QTVLDKQHFAN
+790 QTQLDKQHFAN

-812 TRKATKKEKVSV
+812 VRKTTKKEKVSV

-843 YILTLLQMAVNAET
+843 YIINLLQLVIDT
-857 DEQRKKYEAQV
+857 DSEDKRKKYQAQIY
-868 HDLIGSDISLHNKQ
+868 DLISSDISLHDKQ

-899 QSVQT
+899 QSVKD
-904 AFAQF
+904 AFAEF
-909 WDAEKQQAYQHFCEK
+909 WDAEKEQAYQHLCEQ
-924 ENLKPEV
+924 ENLKSEEMKKV
-931 LKQVLDNYEFNQR
+931 LENYEFTQR

-949 EMKELPN
+949 ELKDLPN
-956 FKVKLFER
+956 YKVKLFER
-964 DNVLTN
+964 ENVFSN
-970 LMVKTRQLI
+970 LLVKTRQLI
-979 EKFYVGL
+979 EKFYTGL

>member
-1 MTVQSEYQLENELIG
+1 MTVQSEYQLENELIT
-16 QLQQLGYASVTL
+16 QLQGLGYATVTI
-28 KDESQLLSN
+28 KDERQLLSN
-37 LKTQVERANGLAPLS
+37 LKTQIARANGLTPLS
-52 ETEWKQV
+52 ATEWKQV

-66 TVFERAKNLRDL
+66 TVFERAKNLRDQ

-85 GTSKHLFFLSDD
+85 GSSKHIFFLSDD
-97 PSKNIYQVTN
+97 PSKNLYQVTN
-107 QITID
+107 QITVD
-112 HRDYNGRTS
+112 HRDHNGRTS

-156 IREAYW
+156 TREAYW

-210 DFAEAFL
+210 DFADAFL
-217 NHQHL
+217 NHSHL

-230 VLLETT
+230 VMLETS

-249 VQKIIQ
+249 VQKIIA
-255 HVQTSPHNGYIWHT
+255 HVENSQQNGYIWHT

-277 SFKASQLIMNMPD
+277 SFKASQLIMKMPD

-310 FNAFKVDS
+310 FNAFKAES

-327 LVKQLSHQHDKLIV
+327 LVKQLDQRHDKLIV

-355 YAESISYLKDKKVVF
+355 YQEYINYLKDKKVVF

-410 SKSGLKLTTDYLFNQ
+410 SKAGLKLTTDYLFNQ

-446 DYRGKFTAKGMQNS
+446 DYRGKFTAKGMQN
-460 SDQDQ
+460 
-465 NLLNPPCQGDLPAF
+465 NLDYG
-479 NSLPAKGGLGR
+479 
-490 VENDDDVEGIDTQE
+490 DDVEGIDTQE

-509 QRLEMIARYIVETH
+509 QRLEMIARYIVDTH
-523 DTKTKSREFTAM
+523 DTKSKNREFTAM

-550 FEKVQTEKQDEA
+550 FEKVQTEKQQQDEA

-572 ATIFSYGANEAVE
+572 ATIFSYGVNEAVDTVD
-585 ANQNGLIHEEA
+585 QNGLIREEST
-596 ADVPTQINQSSR
+596 DTPTQINQSNR
-608 DKLERYIANY
+608 DKLDCYIANY

-731 EEIQQDYADAV
+731 EDIQQDYADVV
-742 EKLLNITPDYQAVD
+742 EKLLNITSDYQAVD
-756 DLLTED
+756 NLVTED

-812 TRKATKKEKVSV
+812 IRKTTKKEKVSV
-824 LDDVDFQL
+824 LDDIDFQL

-868 HDLIGSDISLHNKQ
+868 HDLIGGDISLHDKQ

-892 MPKMING
+892 IPKMLNG

-904 AFAQF
+904 AFAQY
-909 WDAEKQQAYQHFCEK
+909 WDVQKEQAYQHFCEQ
-924 ENLKPEV
+924 ENLKPEAM
-931 LKQVLDNYEFNQR
+931 KQVLENYEFNQR

-956 FKVKLFER
+956 FKVSLFQR
-964 DNVLTN
+964 DNILTN

-979 EKFYVGL
+979 EKFYVGF

>member
-1 MTVQSEYQLENELIG
+1 MTVQSEYQLENELID
-16 QLQQLGYASVTL
+16 QLQQLDYATVTI
-28 KDESQLLSN
+28 KDENQLLSN
-37 LKTQVERANGLAPLS
+37 LKTQIERANGLVPLS
-52 ETEWKQV
+52 EAEWKQV

-78 FPVKFDD
+78 FPIKFDD
-85 GTSKHLFFLSDD
+85 GTSKHIFFLSED
-97 PSKNIYQVTN
+97 PAKNIYQVTN
-107 QITID
+107 QITIN

-121 RFDVTLLVN
+121 RFDVTILVN

-156 IREAYW
+156 TREAYW
-162 AGQGLFGFIQLFI
+162 AGQGLFGFIQLFV

-217 NHQHL
+217 NQHHL

-230 VLLETT
+230 VMLETT

-249 VQKIIQ
+249 VEKIIQ
-255 HVQTSPHNGYIWHT
+255 HVQTSKNNGYIWHT

-277 SFKASQLIMNMPD
+277 SFKASQIIMQMPD

-310 FNAFKVDS
+310 FNAFKAES

-327 LVKQLSHQHDKLIV
+327 LVKQLDQRHDKLIV

-355 YAESISYLKDKKVVF
+355 YLEYIDYLKDKKVVF

-410 SKSGLKLTTDYLFNQ
+410 SKAGLKLTTDYLFHE

-446 DYRGKFTAKGMQNS
+446 DYRGKFTAKGMQN
-460 SDQDQ
+460 
-465 NLLNPPCQGDLPAF
+465 NLGYED
-479 NSLPAKGGLGR
+479 
-490 VENDDDVEGIDTQE
+490 EVEGIDTKE
-504 LYDNP
+504 LYDHP
-509 QRLEMIARYIVETH
+509 KRLEMIARYIVDNHEI
-523 DTKTKSREFTAM
+523 KTRNREFTAM
-535 FCVSSVDTLTQYYEL
+535 FCVSSVEMLTQYYEI
-550 FEKVQTEKQDEA
+550 FEKVQAEKQKQDE
-562 EGRLFKPLTI
+562 EQGRLFKPLTI
-572 ATIFSYGANEAVE
+572 ATIFSYAANEVVPVDE
-585 ANQNGLIHEEA
+585 QNGLIQEEA
-596 ADVPTQINQSSR
+596 ADIPSQINQSSR
-608 DKLERYIANY
+608 DKLDRYIAKY
-618 NAQFGTN
+618 NQQFKTN
-625 YNSGDGFYA
+625 YNSGDQFYA

-689 VYNDKKPFGNIISF
+689 VFNDKKPFGNIICF

-716 FSNKEARKTVLVPSF
+716 FSNKEAQKVVLVPSY
-731 EEIQQDYADAV
+731 EEIQQDYEAAV
-742 EKLLNITPDYQAVD
+742 QKLLKITPDYQAVD
-756 DLLTED
+756 ELITEE
-762 QQLEFI
+762 QQLAFI
-768 KAFREVMR
+768 KAFRKVMR

-781 QTFVEYDQD
+781 QTFIEYDQD
-790 QTVLDKQHFAN
+790 QTALDKQHFAN
-801 FASKYADLCRA
+801 FASKYADLCRDV
-812 TRKATKKEKVSV
+812 RKTTKKEKVSV

-843 YILTLLQMAVNAET
+843 YIINLLQLAVNSD
-857 DEQRKKYEAQV
+857 DEDKRKKYEVQV
-868 HDLIGSDISLHNKQ
+868 YDLIGNEITLYDKQ
-882 DLIQKFIEEN
+882 ALIKKFIEEN

-909 WDAEKQQAYQHFCEK
+909 WDAEKEQAYQYLCAE
-924 ENLKPEV
+924 ENLKPDV
-931 LKQVLDNYEFNQR
+931 MKQVLEHYEFTKR

-949 EMKELPN
+949 ELKDLPN
-956 FKVKLFER
+956 YKVKLFER
-964 DNVLTN
+964 ENVFSN
-970 LMVKTRQLI
+970 LLVKTRKLI
-979 EKFYVGL
+979 EKFYVGF

>member
-66 TVFERAKNLRDL
+66 TVFERAKNLRDQ

-85 GTSKHLFFLSDD
+85 GSSKHIFFLSDE
-97 PSKNIYQVTN
+97 PSKNVYQVTN

-162 AGQGLFGFIQLFI
+162 AGQGLFSFIQLFV

-192 EFAFPWADVSNKH
+192 EFAFPWADVHNKH

-210 DFAEAFL
+210 DFADTFL
-217 NHQHL
+217 NQQHL

-249 VQKIIQ
+249 VQRIVE
-255 HVQTSPHNGYIWHT
+255 HVQNSNQNGYIWHT

-277 SFKASQLIMNMPD
+277 SFKASQIIMQMPD

-310 FNAFKVDS
+310 FNAFKAES
-318 VDSTDSTHT
+318 VDSTDNTST
-327 LVKQLSHQHDKLIV
+327 LVKQLDQRHDKLIV

-355 YAESISYLKDKKVVF
+355 YQEYINYLKDKKVVF

-384 QNIKKFFGNAQMFGF
+384 QNIKKFFSNAQMFGF

-410 SKSGLKLTTDYLFNQ
+410 SKAGLKLTTDYLFNH

-446 DYRGKFTAKGMQNS
+446 DYRGKYTAKGMQN
-460 SDQDQ
+460 
-465 NLLNPPCQGDLPAF
+465 NLDYEDG
-479 NSLPAKGGLGR
+479 
-490 VENDDDVEGIDTQE
+490 VEGIDTQE

-509 QRLEMIARYIVETH
+509 QRLEMIARYIVDTH
-523 DTKTKSREFTAM
+523 DTKTKNREFTAM

-550 FEKVQTEKQDEA
+550 FEKVQAEKQQQDEA
-562 EGRLFKPLTI
+562 QGRLFKPLTI
-572 ATIFSYGANEAVE
+572 ATIFSYGANEAVDTVD
-585 ANQNGLIHEEA
+585 QNGLIHEEST
-596 ADVPTQINQSSR
+596 DTPTQINQSSR

-812 TRKATKKEKVSV
+812 TRKTTKKEKVSV

-857 DEQRKKYEAQV
+857 DDQRKKYEAQV
-868 HDLIGSDISLHNKQ
+868 HDLIGSDISLHDKQ

-909 WDAEKQQAYQHFCEK
+909 WDAEKEQAYQHFCEQ

>member
-1 MTVQSEYQLENELIG
+1 MTVQSEYQLENELIA
-16 QLQQLGYASVTL
+16 QLQGLGYATVTI
-28 KDESQLLSN
+28 KDERQLLSN
-37 LKTQVERANGLAPLS
+37 LKTQIERANRLAPLS

-66 TVFERAKNLRDL
+66 TVFERAKNLRDQ

-85 GTSKHLFFLSDD
+85 GSSKHIFFLSDD
-97 PSKNIYQVTN
+97 PSKNLYQVTN
-107 QITID
+107 QITVD
-112 HRDYNGRTS
+112 HRDFNGRTS

-162 AGQGLFGFIQLFI
+162 AGQGLFSFIQLFV

-192 EFAFPWADVSNKH
+192 EFAFPWADVANKH

-210 DFAEAFL
+210 DFADAFL

-249 VQKIIQ
+249 VQKIVE
-255 HVQTSPHNGYIWHT
+255 HVQNSDQNGYIWHT

-277 SFKASQLIMNMPD
+277 SFKASQIIMNMPD

-310 FNAFKVDS
+310 FNAFKAES

-327 LVKQLSHQHDKLIV
+327 LVKQLDQRHDKLIV
-341 TTIQKLNRAISNDR
+341 TTIQKLNRAISTDR
-355 YAESISYLKDKKVVF
+355 YLESIDYLKNKKVVF

-384 QNIKKFFGNAQMFGF
+384 QNIKKFFSNAQMFGF

-410 SKSGLKLTTDYLFNQ
+410 SKAGLKLTTDYLFNQ

-446 DYRGKFTAKGMQNS
+446 DYRGKYTAKGMQN
-460 SDQDQ
+460 
-465 NLLNPPCQGDLPAF
+465 NLDYEDG
-479 NSLPAKGGLGR
+479 
-490 VENDDDVEGIDTQE
+490 VEGIDTKE

-523 DTKTKSREFTAM
+523 DTKTKNREFTAM

-550 FEKVQTEKQDEA
+550 FEKVQAEKQQQDEA

-585 ANQNGLIHEEA
+585 NNDQNGLIQEESTDA
-596 ADVPTQINQSSR
+596 PSQINQSSR
-608 DKLERYIANY
+608 DKLDRYIANY

-731 EEIQQDYADAV
+731 DEIKQDYEQAV
-742 EKLLNITPDYQAVD
+742 EKLLSITPDYQTVD
-756 DLLTED
+756 DLVTED

-781 QTFVEYDQD
+781 QTFIEYDQD
-790 QTVLDKQHFAN
+790 DTKLDKQHFAN

-812 TRKATKKEKVSV
+812 IRKTTKKEKVSV

-857 DEQRKKYEAQV
+857 DEQRRKYEAQV
-868 HDLIGSDISLHNKQ
+868 HDLIGSDISLHDKQ

-899 QSVQT
+899 QSVQV

-909 WDAEKQQAYQHFCEK
+909 WDAEKEQAYQHLCKE
-924 ENLKPEV
+924 ENLKPEAM
-931 LKQVLDNYEFNQR
+931 KTVLDNYEFNKR

-956 FKVKLFER
+956 YKVKLFER
-964 DNVLTN
+964 DGVLTN
-970 LMVKTRQLI
+970 LLAKTRQLI

>member
-1 MTVQSEYQLENELIG
+1 MTVQSEYQLENELID

-37 LKTQVERANGLAPLS
+37 LKTQIERANGLAPLS
-52 ETEWKQV
+52 ITEWKQV

-85 GTSKHLFFLSDD
+85 GSSKHIFFLSDD

-112 HRDYNGRTS
+112 HRDHNGRTS

-156 IREAYW
+156 TREAYW
-162 AGQGLFGFIQLFI
+162 AGQGLFSFIQLFV

-183 YYSNGTTGI
+183 YYSNGTKHI
-192 EFAFPWADVSNKH
+192 DFAFPWANVGNKT

-210 DFAEAFL
+210 DFAKVFL
-217 NHQHL
+217 NPVHI
-222 TQMLTQYM
+222 TQMISQYM
-230 VLLETT
+230 VMHEIS
-236 KSLMVLRPYQIYA
+236 KELMVLRPYQIYA
-249 VQKIIQ
+249 VQKIVER
-255 HVQTSPHNGYIWHT
+255 VQSSTQNGYIWHT

-277 SFKASQLIMNMPD
+277 SFKASQLIMHLPD

-310 FNAFKVDS
+310 FNAFKADS
-318 VDSTDSTHT
+318 VDSTDSTYT
-327 LVKQLSHQHDKLIV
+327 LVKQLDQRHDKLIV
-341 TTIQKLNRAISNDR
+341 TTLQKLNRAISTDR
-355 YAESISYLKDKKVVF
+355 YLESIDYLKNKKVVF
-370 IFDECHRSQFGDTH
+370 IFDECHRSQFGDIH
-384 QNIKKFFGNAQMFGF
+384 QNIKKFFSNAQMFGF

-404 FEENSQ
+404 FQENSL
-410 SKSGLKLTTDYLFNQ
+410 SKAGIKQTTDSLFNE

-446 DYRGKFTAKGMQNS
+446 DYRGKFTAKGMQN
-460 SDQDQ
+460 
-465 NLLNPPCQGDLPAF
+465 NLDY
-479 NSLPAKGGLGR
+479 
-490 VENDDDVEGIDTQE
+490 DDEVEGIDTQE

-509 QRLEMIARYIVETH
+509 KRLEMIARYIVDTH
-523 DTKTKSREFTAM
+523 DTKTKNREFTAM

-550 FEKVQTEKQDEA
+550 FEKVQQDKQCEDEA
-562 EGRLFKPLTI
+562 QGRLFKPLTI
-572 ATIFSYGANEAVE
+572 ATIFSYGANDAVQVDG
-585 ANQNGLIHEEA
+585 QNGLIEEEA
-596 ADVPTQINQSSR
+596 ADVPSSINQSNR
-608 DKLERYIANY
+608 DKLDRYIANY

-625 YNSGDGFYA
+625 YNSGDRFYA

-689 VYNDKKPFGNIISF
+689 VFNDKKPFGNIICF

-716 FSNKEARKTVLVPSF
+716 FSNKDARQVVLVPSF
-731 EEIQQDYADAV
+731 EEIQQDYDAAV
-742 EKLLNITPDYQAVD
+742 AKLLAVTPDYQAVD
-756 DLLTED
+756 ELLTEE
-762 QQLEFI
+762 QQLDFI

-790 QTVLDKQHFAN
+790 QTQLDKQHFAN
-801 FASKYADLCRA
+801 FASKYADLCRDL
-812 TRKATKKEKVSV
+812 RKITKKQKVSV

-832 DLLHSDRINVG
+832 DLLHSDWINVG
-843 YILTLLQMAVNAET
+843 YIINLLQLAVDAG
-857 DEQRKKYEAQV
+857 DEDKRKKYEAQI
-868 HDLIGSDISLHNKQ
+868 HDILGNEITLHDKQELIR
-882 DLIQKFIEEN
+882 KFIEEN

-904 AFAQF
+904 VFAQF
-909 WDAEKQQAYQHFCEK
+909 WDAEKEQAYQHLCEQ
-924 ENLKPEV
+924 ENLKPDAMKEV
-931 LKQVLDNYEFNQR
+931 LDHYEFTKR

-949 EMKELPN
+949 ELKDLPN
-956 FKVKLFER
+956 YKVKLFDRE
-964 DNVLTN
+964 NVFSN
-970 LMVKTRQLI
+970 LLVKTRQLI
-979 EKFYVGL
+979 EKFYIGF

>member
-1 MTVQSEYQLENELIG
+1 MTVQSEYQLENELIS
-16 QLQQLGYASVTL
+16 QLKQLGYASVML
-28 KDESQLLSN
+28 KDERQLLSN

-66 TVFERAKNLRDL
+66 TVFERAKNLRDQ

-85 GTSKHLFFLSDD
+85 GSSKHIFFLSDD
-97 PSKNIYQVTN
+97 PSKNVYQVTN
-107 QITID
+107 QITVD
-112 HRDYNGRTS
+112 HRDFNGRTS

-162 AGQGLFGFIQLFI
+162 AGQGLFGFIQLFV

-192 EFAFPWADVSNKH
+192 EFAFPWADVANKH

-210 DFAEAFL
+210 DFADAFL

-222 TQMLTQYM
+222 TDMLTQYM
-230 VLLETT
+230 VMLETS

-249 VQKIIQ
+249 VQKIVE
-255 HVQTSPHNGYIWHT
+255 HVQSSDRNGYIWHT

-277 SFKASQLIMNMPD
+277 SFKASQIIMNMPD

-310 FNAFKVDS
+310 FNAFKAES
-318 VDSTDSTHT
+318 VDSTDNTST
-327 LVKQLSHQHDKLIV
+327 LVKQLDQRHDKLIV

-355 YAESISYLKDKKVVF
+355 YQEYINYLKDKKVVF

-410 SKSGLKLTTDYLFNQ
+410 SKAGLKLTTDYLFNQ

-446 DYRGKFTAKGMQNS
+446 DYRGKYTAKGMQN
-460 SDQDQ
+460 
-465 NLLNPPCQGDLPAF
+465 NLDC
-479 NSLPAKGGLGR
+479 
-490 VENDDDVEGIDTQE
+490 DDDVEGIDTQE

-535 FCVSSVDTLTQYYEL
+535 FCVSSVDTLTQYYDL
-550 FEKVQTEKQDEA
+550 FEKVQAEKQQQDEA
-562 EGRLFKPLTI
+562 QGRLFKPLTI
-572 ATIFSYGANEAVE
+572 ATIFSYGANEAVDTVD
-585 ANQNGLIHEEA
+585 QNGLIHEEST
-596 ADVPTQINQSSR
+596 DTPTQINQSSR

-812 TRKATKKEKVSV
+812 TRKTTKKEKVSV
-824 LDDVDFQL
+824 LDYVDFQL

-857 DEQRKKYEAQV
+857 DEQRNKYEAQV

-909 WDAEKQQAYQHFCEK
+909 WDAEKEQAYQYFCEQ

>member
-1 MTVQSEYQLENELIG
+1 MTVQSEYQLENELIA
-16 QLQQLGYASVTL
+16 QLQGLGYATVTI
-28 KDESQLLSN
+28 KDERQLLSN
-37 LKTQVERANGLAPLS
+37 LKTQIERANGLAPLS

-66 TVFERAKNLRDL
+66 TVFERAKNLRDQ

-85 GTSKHLFFLSDD
+85 GSSKHIFFLSDD
-97 PSKNIYQVTN
+97 PSKNVYQVTN
-107 QITID
+107 QITVD
-112 HRDYNGRTS
+112 HRDFNGRTS

-162 AGQGLFGFIQLFI
+162 AGQGLFSFIQLFV

-217 NHQHL
+217 NQQHL

-230 VLLETT
+230 VMLETS

-249 VQKIIQ
+249 VQKIIA
-255 HVQTSPHNGYIWHT
+255 HVQNSQQNGYIWHT

-277 SFKASQLIMNMPD
+277 SFKASQLIMKMPD

-310 FNAFKVDS
+310 FNAFKVES
-318 VDSTDSTHT
+318 VDSTDSTYT
-327 LVKQLSHQHDKLIV
+327 LVKQLDQRHDKLIV
-341 TTIQKLNRAISNDR
+341 TTIQKLNRAISTDR
-355 YAESISYLKDKKVVF
+355 YLESIDYLKNKKVVF

-384 QNIKKFFGNAQMFGF
+384 QNIKKFFSNAQMFGF

-410 SKSGLKLTTDYLFNQ
+410 SKAGLKLTTDYLFNQ

-446 DYRGKFTAKGMQNS
+446 DYRGKYTAKGMQN
-460 SDQDQ
+460 
-465 NLLNPPCQGDLPAF
+465 NLDYD
-479 NSLPAKGGLGR
+479 
-490 VENDDDVEGIDTQE
+490 EDVEGIDTQE

-509 QRLEMIARYIVETH
+509 QRLEMIARYIVDTH
-523 DTKTKSREFTAM
+523 DTKTKNREFTAM

-550 FEKVQTEKQDEA
+550 FEKVQAEKQQQDEA

-585 ANQNGLIHEEA
+585 NNDQNGLIQEESTDA
-596 ADVPTQINQSSR
+596 PNQINQSSR
-608 DKLERYIANY
+608 DKLDRYIANY

-675 KYHGLIQAFSRTNR
+675 RYHGLIQAFSRTNR

-731 EEIQQDYADAV
+731 DEIKQDYEQAV
-742 EKLLNITPDYQAVD
+742 EKLFAITADYQAVD

-762 QQLEFI
+762 EQLEFI

-781 QTFVEYDQD
+781 QTFIEYDQD
-790 QTVLDKQHFAN
+790 DTKLDKQHFAN

-812 TRKATKKEKVSV
+812 IRKTTKKEKVSV

-868 HDLIGSDISLHNKQ
+868 HDLIGSDISLHDKQ

-899 QSVQT
+899 QSVQV

-909 WDAEKQQAYQHFCEK
+909 WDAEKEQAYQHFCEQ
-924 ENLKPEV
+924 ENLKPV
-931 LKQVLDNYEFNQR
+931 VMKQVLDNYEFNKR

-956 FKVKLFER
+956 YKIKLFER
-964 DNVLTN
+964 DSVLSN
-970 LMVKTRQLI
+970 LLVKTRQLI

>member
-1 MTVQSEYQLENELIG
+1 MTVQSEYQLENELIQ
-16 QLQQLGYASVTL
+16 QLQGLGYATVTI
-28 KDESQLLSN
+28 KNESQLLSN
-37 LKTQVERANGLAPLS
+37 LKTQIERANGLAPLS

-66 TVFERAKNLRDL
+66 TVFERAKNLRDQ

-85 GTSKHLFFLSDD
+85 GSSKHIFFLSDD
-97 PSKNIYQVTN
+97 PSKNVYQVTN

-112 HRDYNGRTS
+112 HRDFNGRTS

-210 DFAEAFL
+210 DFTDAFL
-217 NHQHL
+217 NHVHL

-230 VLLETT
+230 VMLETS

-249 VQKIIQ
+249 VQKIIA
-255 HVQTSPHNGYIWHT
+255 HVQNSQQNGYIWHT

-277 SFKASQLIMNMPD
+277 SFKASQLIMKMPD

-310 FNAFKVDS
+310 FNAFKAES

-327 LVKQLSHQHDKLIV
+327 LVKQLDQRHDKLIV

-355 YAESISYLKDKKVVF
+355 YAESINYLKDKKVVF

-384 QNIKKFFGNAQMFGF
+384 QNIKKFFSNAQMFGF

-410 SKSGLKLTTDYLFNQ
+410 SKAGLKLTTDYLFNQ

-446 DYRGKFTAKGMQNS
+446 DYRGKYTAKGMQN
-460 SDQDQ
+460 
-465 NLLNPPCQGDLPAF
+465 NLDYD
-479 NSLPAKGGLGR
+479 
-490 VENDDDVEGIDTQE
+490 EDVEGIDTQE
-504 LYDNP
+504 MYDNP
-509 QRLEMIARYIVETH
+509 QRLEMIARYIVDTH
-523 DTKTKSREFTAM
+523 DTKTKNREFTAM

-550 FEKVQTEKQDEA
+550 FEKAQAEKQQQDEA
-562 EGRLFKPLTI
+562 LGRLFKPLTI
-572 ATIFSYGANEAVE
+572 ATIFSYGANKAVDTVD
-585 ANQNGLIHEEA
+585 QNGLIQEEST
-596 ADVPTQINQSSR
+596 DTPSQINKSSR
-608 DKLERYIANY
+608 DKLDRYIANY

-716 FSNKEARKTVLVPSF
+716 FSNKEARKTVLVPNF
-731 EEIQQDYADAV
+731 EEIKQDYADAV
-742 EKLLNITPDYQAVD
+742 AKLFNITADYQAVD
-756 DLLTED
+756 DLVTED

-812 TRKATKKEKVSV
+812 IRKTTKKEKVSV

-868 HDLIGSDISLHNKQ
+868 HDLIGGDVSLHDKQ

-892 MPKMING
+892 IPKMING

-904 AFAQF
+904 AFAKF
-909 WDAEKQQAYQHFCEK
+909 WDAEKEQAYQHFCEQ

-970 LMVKTRQLI
+970 LLAKTRQLI
-979 EKFYVGL
+979 EKYYVGF

>member
-1 MTVQSEYQLENELIG
+1 MTVQSEYQLENELIA
-16 QLQQLGYASVTL
+16 QLQGLGYATVTI
-28 KDESQLLSN
+28 KDERQLLSN
-37 LKTQVERANGLAPLS
+37 LKTQIERANGLASLS

-66 TVFERAKNLRDL
+66 TVFERAKNLRDQ

-85 GTSKHLFFLSDD
+85 GSSKHIFFLSDD

-162 AGQGLFGFIQLFI
+162 AGQGLFGFIQLFV

-210 DFAEAFL
+210 DFADAFL

-222 TQMLTQYM
+222 TDMLTQYM

-249 VQKIIQ
+249 VQKIVE
-255 HVQTSPHNGYIWHT
+255 HVQNSDQNGYIWHT

-277 SFKASQLIMNMPD
+277 SFKASQIIMNMPD

-310 FNAFKVDS
+310 FNAFKAES

-327 LVKQLSHQHDKLIV
+327 LVKQLDQRHDKLIV
-341 TTIQKLNRAISNDR
+341 TTIQKLNRAISTDR
-355 YAESISYLKDKKVVF
+355 YLEYINYLKDKKVVF

-384 QNIKKFFGNAQMFGF
+384 QNIKKFFSNAQMFGF

-410 SKSGLKLTTDYLFNQ
+410 SKAGLKLTTDYLFNH

-446 DYRGKFTAKGMQNS
+446 DYRGKYTAKGMQN
-460 SDQDQ
+460 
-465 NLLNPPCQGDLPAF
+465 NLDYEDG
-479 NSLPAKGGLGR
+479 
-490 VENDDDVEGIDTQE
+490 VEGIDTQE

-509 QRLEMIARYIVETH
+509 QRLEMIARYIVDTH
-523 DTKTKSREFTAM
+523 DTKTKNREFTAM

-550 FEKVQTEKQDEA
+550 FEKVQAEKQQQDEA

-585 ANQNGLIHEEA
+585 NNDQNGLIQEEST
-596 ADVPTQINQSSR
+596 DTPTQINQSSR

-756 DLLTED
+756 DLVTED

-812 TRKATKKEKVSV
+812 TRKTTKKEKVSV

-909 WDAEKQQAYQHFCEK
+909 WDAEKEQAYQYFCEQ

>member
-1 MTVQSEYQLENELIG
+1 MTVQSEYQLENELIS
-16 QLQQLGYASVTL
+16 QLKQLGYASVML
-28 KDESQLLSN
+28 KDERQLLSN

-66 TVFERAKNLRDL
+66 TVFERAKNLRDQ

-85 GTSKHLFFLSDD
+85 GSSKHIFFLSDE
-97 PSKNIYQVTN
+97 PSKNVYQVTN

-162 AGQGLFGFIQLFI
+162 AGQGLFGFIQLFV

-192 EFAFPWADVSNKH
+192 EFAFPWADVANKH

-210 DFAEAFL
+210 DFADAFL

-249 VQKIIQ
+249 VQKIVEHGQ
-255 HVQTSPHNGYIWHT
+255 NSDQNGYIWHT

-277 SFKASQLIMNMPD
+277 SFKASQIIMNMPD

-310 FNAFKVDS
+310 FNAFKAES

-327 LVKQLSHQHDKLIV
+327 LVKQLDQRHDKLIV

-355 YAESISYLKDKKVVF
+355 YQEYINYLKDKKVVF

-410 SKSGLKLTTDYLFNQ
+410 SKAGLKLTTDYLFNQ

-446 DYRGKFTAKGMQNS
+446 DYRGKYTAKGMQN
-460 SDQDQ
+460 
-465 NLLNPPCQGDLPAF
+465 NLDC
-479 NSLPAKGGLGR
+479 
-490 VENDDDVEGIDTQE
+490 DDDVEGIDTQE

-535 FCVSSVDTLTQYYEL
+535 FCVSSVDTLTQYYDL
-550 FEKVQTEKQDEA
+550 FEKVQAEKQIEDEA
-562 EGRLFKPLTI
+562 QGRIFKPLTI
-572 ATIFSYGANEAVE
+572 ATIFSYAANEAVPIDDL
-585 ANQNGLIHEEA
+585 NGLIHEEA
-596 ADVPTQINQSSR
+596 ADIPSQVNSSSR
-608 DKLERYIANY
+608 DKLDRYIANY
-618 NAQFGTN
+618 NRQFKTN
-625 YNSGDGFYA
+625 YNSGDQFYA
-634 YYRDIADRVK
+634 YYRDIAQRVK
-644 KKQIDILLVVNMF
+644 NRQIDILIVVNMF

-843 YILTLLQMAVNAET
+843 YILTLLQMALNAET

-909 WDAEKQQAYQHFCEK
+909 WDAEKEQAYQYFCEQ

-979 EKFYVGL
+979 EKFYVGF

>member
-1 MTVQSEYQLENELIG
+1 MTVQSEAQLESELIT
-16 QLQQLGYASVTL
+16 QLNTLGYANVTI

-37 LKTQVERANGLAPLS
+37 LKTQIERTNGLAPFS

-66 TVFERAKNLRDL
+66 TVFERAKNLRDK

-85 GTSKHLFFLSDD
+85 GSSKHIFFLSDT
-97 PSKNIYQVTN
+97 PSKNLYQVSN
-107 QITID
+107 QITVD
-112 HRDYNGRTS
+112 HRDHNGRTS

-156 IREAYW
+156 TREAYW
-162 AGQGLFGFIQLFI
+162 IGQGLFGFIQLFV

-217 NHQHL
+217 NQQHL

-249 VQKIIQ
+249 VQKIIA
-255 HVQTSPHNGYIWHT
+255 HVQNSQQNGYIWHT

-277 SFKASQLIMNMPD
+277 SFKASQIIMQIID

-310 FNAFKVDS
+310 FNAFKAES

-327 LVKQLSHQHDKLIV
+327 LVKQLDQRHDKLIV
-341 TTIQKLNRAISNDR
+341 TTIQKLNRAISTDR
-355 YAESISYLKDKKVVF
+355 YLESIDYLKNKKVVF

-384 QNIKKFFGNAQMFGF
+384 QNIKKFFSNAQMFGF

-410 SKSGLKLTTDYLFNQ
+410 SKAGLKLTTDYLFNH

-446 DYRGKFTAKGMQNS
+446 DYRGKYTAKGMQN
-460 SDQDQ
+460 
-465 NLLNPPCQGDLPAF
+465 NLDYEDG
-479 NSLPAKGGLGR
+479 
-490 VENDDDVEGIDTQE
+490 VEGIDTQE

-509 QRLEMIARYIVETH
+509 QRLEMIARYIVDTH
-523 DTKTKSREFTAM
+523 DTKTKNREFTAM

-550 FEKVQTEKQDEA
+550 FEKVQAEKQQQDEA

-585 ANQNGLIHEEA
+585 NNDQNGLIQEESTDA
-596 ADVPTQINQSSR
+596 PNQINQSSR
-608 DKLERYIANY
+608 DKLDRYIANY

-689 VYNDKKPFGNIISF
+689 VYNDKKPFGNIICF

-742 EKLLNITPDYQAVD
+742 AKLLNITADYQAVD
-756 DLLTED
+756 DLVTED

-812 TRKATKKEKVSV
+812 TRKTTKKEKVSV

-909 WDAEKQQAYQHFCEK
+909 WDAEKEQAYQYFCEQ

>member
-1 MTVQSEYQLENELIG
+1 MTVQSEAQLESELIT
-16 QLQQLGYASVTL
+16 QLNTLGYANVTI

-37 LKTQVERANGLAPLS
+37 LKTQIERTNGLAPFS

-66 TVFERAKNLRDL
+66 TVFERAKNLRDK

-85 GTSKHLFFLSDD
+85 GSSKHIFFLSDT
-97 PSKNIYQVTN
+97 PSKNFYQVSN
-107 QITID
+107 QITVD
-112 HRDYNGRTS
+112 HRDHNGRTS

-156 IREAYW
+156 TREAYW
-162 AGQGLFGFIQLFI
+162 IGQGLFGFIQLFI

-210 DFAEAFL
+210 DFADAFL
-217 NHQHL
+217 NHKHI
-222 TQMLTQYM
+222 TDMLTQYM
-230 VLLETT
+230 VMLETS

-249 VQKIIQ
+249 VQKIIA
-255 HVQTSPHNGYIWHT
+255 HVQNSQQNGYIWHT

-277 SFKASQLIMNMPD
+277 SFKASQLIMKMPD

-310 FNAFKVDS
+310 FNAFKAES

-327 LVKQLSHQHDKLIV
+327 LVKQLDQRHDKLIV

-355 YAESISYLKDKKVVF
+355 YAESINYLKDKKVVF

-384 QNIKKFFGNAQMFGF
+384 QNIKKFFSNAQMFGF

-410 SKSGLKLTTDYLFNQ
+410 SKAGLKLTTDYLFNQ

-446 DYRGKFTAKGMQNS
+446 DYRGKFTAKGMQN
-460 SDQDQ
+460 
-465 NLLNPPCQGDLPAF
+465 NLDY
-479 NSLPAKGGLGR
+479 
-490 VENDDDVEGIDTQE
+490 EDDVEGIDTQE

-523 DTKTKSREFTAM
+523 DTKTKNREFTAI
-535 FCVSSVDTLTQYYEL
+535 FCVSSVDTLIQYYDL
-550 FEKVQTEKQDEA
+550 FEKVQAEKQQEDEA
-562 EGRLFKPLTI
+562 QGRLFKPLSI
-572 ATIFSYGANEAVE
+572 ATIFSYGANEAVDTVD
-585 ANQNGLIHEEA
+585 QNGLIQEEST
-596 ADVPTQINQSSR
+596 DTPTQINQSSR

-731 EEIQQDYADAV
+731 EEIQRDYADAV

-812 TRKATKKEKVSV
+812 TRKTTKKEKVSV

-868 HDLIGSDISLHNKQ
+868 HDLIGGDVSLHDKQ

-904 AFAQF
+904 AFAKF
-909 WDAEKQQAYQHFCEK
+909 WDIEKEQAYQHFCEQ

-931 LKQVLDNYEFNQR
+931 LKLVLDNYEFNQR

>member
-1 MTVQSEYQLENELIG
+1 MTVQSEYQLENELIS
-16 QLQQLGYASVTL
+16 QLKQLGYAAVTI
-28 KDESQLLSN
+28 KDERQLLSN
-37 LKTQVERANGLAPLS
+37 LKTQIERANGLAPLS

-162 AGQGLFGFIQLFI
+162 AGQGLFGFIQLFV

-210 DFAEAFL
+210 DFAEAFF
-217 NHQHL
+217 NQQHL

-249 VQKIIQ
+249 VQKIVQ
-255 HVQTSPHNGYIWHT
+255 HVQTSNSNGYIWHT

-277 SFKASQLIMNMPD
+277 SFKASQIIMQMPD

-310 FNAFKVDS
+310 FNAFKADS
-318 VDSTDSTHT
+318 VDSTDNTST
-327 LVKQLSHQHDKLIV
+327 LVKQLDQRHDKLIV
-341 TTIQKLNRAISNDR
+341 TTIQKLNRAISTDR
-355 YAESISYLKDKKVVF
+355 YLESIDYLKNKKVVF
-370 IFDECHRSQFGDTH
+370 IFDECHRSQFGETH
-384 QNIKKFFGNAQMFGF
+384 QNIKKFFSNAQMFGF

-404 FEENSQ
+404 FEKNSQ
-410 SKSGLKLTTDYLFNQ
+410 SKAGLKLTTDYLFNE
-425 CLHQYVIV
+425 CLHKYVIV

-446 DYRGKFTAKGMQNS
+446 DYRGKYTAKGMATNES
-460 SDQDQ
+460 Y
-465 NLLNPPCQGDLPAF
+465 
-479 NSLPAKGGLGR
+479 
-490 VENDDDVEGIDTQE
+490 EEDVEGIDTKE

-509 QRLEMIARYIVETH
+509 QRLEMIARYIVNIH
-523 DTKTKSREFTAM
+523 DTKTRNREFTAM
-535 FCVSSVDTLTQYYEL
+535 FCVSSVETLTQYYDL
-550 FEKVQTEKQDEA
+550 FEKVQAEKQIEDEA
-562 EGRLFKPLTI
+562 QGRIFKPLTI
-572 ATIFSYGANEAVE
+572 ATIFSYAANEAVLTDDLT
-585 ANQNGLIHEEA
+585 GLIQEEA
-596 ADVPTQINQSSR
+596 ADIPSQVNSSIR
-608 DKLERYIANY
+608 DKLDRYIANY
-618 NAQFGTN
+618 NRQFKTN
-625 YNSGDGFYA
+625 YNSGDQFYA
-634 YYRDIADRVK
+634 YYRDIAQRVK
-644 KKQIDILLVVNMF
+644 NRQIDILIVVNMF

-689 VYNDKKPFGNIISF
+689 VYNDKKPFGNIICF

-731 EEIQQDYADAV
+731 DEIKQDYEQAV
-742 EKLLNITPDYQAVD
+742 EKLLSITPDYQTVD
-756 DLLTED
+756 DLVTED

-781 QTFVEYDQD
+781 QTFIEYDQD
-790 QTVLDKQHFAN
+790 QTQLDKQHFAN

-812 TRKATKKEKVSV
+812 VRKTTKKEKVSV

-843 YILTLLQMAVNAET
+843 YIINLLQLVVDT
-857 DEQRKKYEAQV
+857 DSADKRQKYQAQIY
-868 HDLIGSDISLHNKQ
+868 DLISSDISLHDKQ

-904 AFAQF
+904 AFSAF
-909 WDAEKQQAYQHFCEK
+909 WDAEKEQAYQHLCKE
-924 ENLKPEV
+924 ENLKPEAM
-931 LKQVLDNYEFNQR
+931 KQLLEHYEFTKR

-949 EMKELPN
+949 ELKDLPN
-956 FKVKLFER
+956 YKVKLFER
-964 DNVLTN
+964 ENVFSN
-970 LMVKTRQLI
+970 LLVKTRQLI
-979 EKFYVGL
+979 EKFYTGFN

>member
-1 MTVQSEYQLENELIG
+1 MTVQSEYQLENKLIA
-16 QLQQLGYASVTL
+16 QLQGLGYATVTI
-28 KDESQLLSN
+28 KDESALLSN
-37 LKTQVERANGLAPLS
+37 LKTQIERANGLAPLS

-66 TVFERAKNLRDL
+66 TVFERAKNLRDQ

-85 GTSKHLFFLSDD
+85 GSSKHIFFLSDD
-97 PSKNIYQVTN
+97 SSKNLYQVTN

-162 AGQGLFGFIQLFI
+162 AGQGLFGFIQLFV

-192 EFAFPWADVSNKH
+192 EFAFPWADVTNKH

-210 DFAEAFL
+210 DFAEAFF
-217 NHQHL
+217 NQQHL

-249 VQKIIQ
+249 VQKIVQ
-255 HVQTSPHNGYIWHT
+255 HVQNSNQNGYIWHT

-277 SFKASQLIMNMPD
+277 SFKASQIIMQMPD

-310 FNAFKVDS
+310 FNAFKAES

-327 LVKQLSHQHDKLIV
+327 LVKQLDQRHDKLIV
-341 TTIQKLNRAISNDR
+341 TTIQKLNRAISTDR
-355 YAESISYLKDKKVVF
+355 YLESIDYLKNKKVVF

-384 QNIKKFFGNAQMFGF
+384 QNIKKFFSNAQMFGF

-410 SKSGLKLTTDYLFNQ
+410 SKAGLKLTTDYLFNH

-446 DYRGKFTAKGMQNS
+446 DYRGKYTAKGMQN
-460 SDQDQ
+460 
-465 NLLNPPCQGDLPAF
+465 NLDYEDG
-479 NSLPAKGGLGR
+479 
-490 VENDDDVEGIDTQE
+490 VEGIDTQE

-509 QRLEMIARYIVETH
+509 QRLEMIARYIVDTH
-523 DTKTKSREFTAM
+523 DTKTKNREFTAM

-550 FEKVQTEKQDEA
+550 FEKVQAEKQQQDEA

-585 ANQNGLIHEEA
+585 NNDQNGLIQEESTDA
-596 ADVPTQINQSSR
+596 PNQINQSSR
-608 DKLERYIANY
+608 DKLDRYIANY

-731 EEIQQDYADAV
+731 DEIKKDYEDAV
-742 EKLLNITPDYQAVD
+742 AKLLGMTPDYKSVD
-756 DLLTED
+756 TLKTEEA
-762 QQLEFI
+762 QLEFI

-781 QTFVEYDQD
+781 QTFVDYDQD
-790 QTVLDKQHFAN
+790 ATALDKQHFAN

-812 TRKATKKEKVSV
+812 IRKTTKKEKVSV

-899 QSVQT
+899 QSVQV

-909 WDAEKQQAYQHFCEK
+909 WDAEKEQAYQHFCEQ
-924 ENLKPEV
+924 ENLKPEAM
-931 LKQVLDNYEFNQR
+931 KQVLDNYEFNKR

-949 EMKELPN
+949 ELKDLPN

-964 DNVLTN
+964 DGVLTN
-970 LMVKTRQLI
+970 LFVKTRQLI
-979 EKFYVGL
+979 ERFYVGFQ

>member
-1 MTVQSEYQLENELIG
+1 MTVQSEYQLENKLIA
-16 QLQQLGYASVTL
+16 QLQGLGYATVTI
-28 KDESQLLSN
+28 KDESALLSN
-37 LKTQVERANGLAPLS
+37 LKTQIERANGLAPLS

-66 TVFERAKNLRDL
+66 TVFERAKNLRDQ

-85 GTSKHLFFLSDD
+85 GSSKHIFFLSDD
-97 PSKNIYQVTN
+97 SSKNLYQVTN

-162 AGQGLFGFIQLFI
+162 AGQGLFGFIQLFV

-192 EFAFPWADVSNKH
+192 EFAFPWADVTNKH

-210 DFAEAFL
+210 DFAEAFF
-217 NHQHL
+217 NQQHL

-230 VLLETT
+230 VLLVTT

-249 VQKIIQ
+249 VQKIVQ
-255 HVQTSPHNGYIWHT
+255 HVQNSNQNGYIWHT

-277 SFKASQLIMNMPD
+277 SFKASQIIMQMPD

-310 FNAFKVDS
+310 FNAFKAES

-327 LVKQLSHQHDKLIV
+327 LVKQLDQRHDKLIV
-341 TTIQKLNRAISNDR
+341 TTIQKLNRAISTDR
-355 YAESISYLKDKKVVF
+355 YLESIDYLKNKKVVF

-384 QNIKKFFGNAQMFGF
+384 QNIKKFFSNAQMFGF

-410 SKSGLKLTTDYLFNQ
+410 SKAGLKLTTDYLFNH

-446 DYRGKFTAKGMQNS
+446 DYRGKYTAKGMQN
-460 SDQDQ
+460 
-465 NLLNPPCQGDLPAF
+465 NLDYEDG
-479 NSLPAKGGLGR
+479 
-490 VENDDDVEGIDTQE
+490 VEGIDTQE

-509 QRLEMIARYIVETH
+509 QRLEMIARYIVDTH
-523 DTKTKSREFTAM
+523 DTKTKNREFTAM

-550 FEKVQTEKQDEA
+550 FEKVQAEKQQQDEA

-585 ANQNGLIHEEA
+585 NNDQNGLIQEESTDA
-596 ADVPTQINQSSR
+596 PNQINQSSR
-608 DKLERYIANY
+608 DKLDRYIANY

-716 FSNKEARKTVLVPSF
+716 FSNKEARKTVLVQSF
-731 EEIQQDYADAV
+731 DEIKQDYEQAV
-742 EKLLNITPDYQAVD
+742 EKLLRITPDYQTVD
-756 DLLTED
+756 DLVTED

-781 QTFVEYDQD
+781 QTFIEYDQD
-790 QTVLDKQHFAN
+790 QTQLDKQHFAN

-812 TRKATKKEKVSV
+812 VRKTTKKEKVSV

-909 WDAEKQQAYQHFCEK
+909 WDAEKEQAYQYFCEQ

-979 EKFYVGL
+979 EKFYVGF

>member
-1 MTVQSEYQLENELIG
+1 MTVQSEYQLENELIS
-16 QLQQLGYASVTL
+16 QLKQLGYASVTL

-37 LKTQVERANGLAPLS
+37 LKTQIERANGLAPLS

-85 GTSKHLFFLSDD
+85 GSSKHIFFLSDN
-97 PSKNIYQVTN
+97 PSKNVYQVTN

-112 HRDYNGRTS
+112 HRDFNGRTS

-162 AGQGLFGFIQLFI
+162 AGQGLFSFIQLFV

-192 EFAFPWADVSNKH
+192 EFAFPWADVANKH

-210 DFAEAFL
+210 DFADAFL

-222 TQMLTQYM
+222 TDMLTQYM
-230 VLLETT
+230 VMLETS

-249 VQKIIQ
+249 VQKIIA
-255 HVQTSPHNGYIWHT
+255 HVQNSEQNGYIWHT

-277 SFKASQLIMNMPD
+277 SFKASQIIMQMPD

-310 FNAFKVDS
+310 FNAFKAES

-327 LVKQLSHQHDKLIV
+327 LVKQLDQRHDKLIV
-341 TTIQKLNRAISNDR
+341 TTIQKLNRAISTDR
-355 YAESISYLKDKKVVF
+355 YLEYINYLKDKKVVF

-384 QNIKKFFGNAQMFGF
+384 QNIKKFFSNAQMFGF

-410 SKSGLKLTTDYLFNQ
+410 SKAGLKLTTDYLFNH

-446 DYRGKFTAKGMQNS
+446 DYRGKYTAKGMQN
-460 SDQDQ
+460 
-465 NLLNPPCQGDLPAF
+465 NLDYEDG
-479 NSLPAKGGLGR
+479 
-490 VENDDDVEGIDTQE
+490 VEGIDTQE

-509 QRLEMIARYIVETH
+509 QRLEMIARYIVDTH
-523 DTKTKSREFTAM
+523 DTKTKNREFTAM

-550 FEKVQTEKQDEA
+550 FEKVQAEKQQQDEA

-585 ANQNGLIHEEA
+585 NNDQNGLIQEEST
-596 ADVPTQINQSSR
+596 DTPNQINQSSR
-608 DKLERYIANY
+608 DKLDRYIANY

-703 RNLKRATDEALAL
+703 RNLKRPTDEALAL

-731 EEIQQDYADAV
+731 DEIKQDYEQAV
-742 EKLLNITPDYQAVD
+742 EKLLSITPDYQTVD
-756 DLLTED
+756 DLVTED

-781 QTFVEYDQD
+781 QTFIEYDQD
-790 QTVLDKQHFAN
+790 DTKLDKQHFAN

-812 TRKATKKEKVSV
+812 IRKTTKKEKASV

-868 HDLIGSDISLHNKQ
+868 HDLIGSDISLHDKQ
-882 DLIQKFIEEN
+882 DLIQKFIEQN

-899 QSVQT
+899 QSVQV

-909 WDAEKQQAYQHFCEK
+909 WDAEKEQAYQHFCEQ

-931 LKQVLDNYEFNQR
+931 MKQVLDNYEFNKR

-956 FKVKLFER
+956 YKVKLFER
-964 DNVLTN
+964 DGVLTN
-970 LMVKTRQLI
+970 LLAKTRQLI
-979 EKFYVGL
+979 EKFYVGF

>member
-192 EFAFPWADVSNKH
+192 EFAFPWADVTNKH

-249 VQKIIQ
+249 VQKIVE
-255 HVQTSPHNGYIWHT
+255 HVKTSDQNGYIWHT

-277 SFKASQLIMNMPD
+277 SFKASQIIMNMPD

-310 FNAFKVDS
+310 FNAFKAES

-327 LVKQLSHQHDKLIV
+327 LVKQLDQRHDKLIV
-341 TTIQKLNRAISNDR
+341 TTIQKLNRAISTDR
-355 YAESISYLKDKKVVF
+355 YLEHINYLKDKKVVF

-384 QNIKKFFGNAQMFGF
+384 QNIKKFFSNAQMFGF

-410 SKSGLKLTTDYLFNQ
+410 SKAGLKLTTDYLFNQ

-446 DYRGKFTAKGMQNS
+446 DYRGKYTAKGMQN
-460 SDQDQ
+460 
-465 NLLNPPCQGDLPAF
+465 NLDC
-479 NSLPAKGGLGR
+479 
-490 VENDDDVEGIDTQE
+490 DDDVEGIDTQE

-535 FCVSSVDTLTQYYEL
+535 FCVSSVDTLTQYYDL
-550 FEKVQTEKQDEA
+550 FEKVQAEKQQQDEA
-562 EGRLFKPLTI
+562 QGRLFKPLTI
-572 ATIFSYGANEAVE
+572 ATIFSYGANEAVDTVD
-585 ANQNGLIHEEA
+585 QNGLIHEEST
-596 ADVPTQINQSSR
+596 DTPTQINQSSR

>member
-1 MTVQSEYQLENELIG
+1 MTYKELNRVSMTVQSEYQLENELIG

-37 LKTQVERANGLAPLS
+37 LKTQIERANGLAPLS
-52 ETEWKQV
+52 GTEWKQV

-85 GTSKHLFFLSDD
+85 GSSKHIFFLSDD

-156 IREAYW
+156 TREAYW
-162 AGQGLFGFIQLFI
+162 AGQGLFGFVQLFV

-210 DFAEAFL
+210 DFADVFL
-217 NHQHL
+217 NQQHL

-230 VLLETT
+230 VMLETS

-249 VQKIIQ
+249 VQKIVQ
-255 HVQTSPHNGYIWHT
+255 HEQSSDQNGYIWHT

-277 SFKASQLIMNMPD
+277 SFKASQIIMQMPD

-310 FNAFKVDS
+310 FNAFKAES
-318 VDSTDSTHT
+318 VDSTDNTST
-327 LVKQLSHQHDKLIV
+327 LVKQLDQHHDKLIV
-341 TTIQKLNRAISNDR
+341 TTIQKLNRAISTDR
-355 YAESISYLKDKKVVF
+355 YLESIDYLKNKKVVF
-370 IFDECHRSQFGDTH
+370 IFDECHRSQFGETH
-384 QNIKKFFGNAQMFGF
+384 QNIKKFFRNAQMFGF

-404 FEENSQ
+404 FEKNSQ
-410 SKSGLKLTTDYLFNQ
+410 SKAGLKLTTDYLFNA
-425 CLHQYVIV
+425 CLHKYVIV
-433 DAIRDRN
+433 DAIRDHN

-446 DYRGKFTAKGMQNS
+446 DYRGKYTAKGMATNES
-460 SDQDQ
+460 Y
-465 NLLNPPCQGDLPAF
+465 
-479 NSLPAKGGLGR
+479 
-490 VENDDDVEGIDTQE
+490 EEDVEGIDTKE

-509 QRLEMIARYIVETH
+509 QRLEMIARYIVNIH
-523 DTKTKSREFTAM
+523 DTKTRNREFTAM
-535 FCVSSVDTLTQYYEL
+535 FCVSSVETLTQYYDI
-550 FEKVQTEKQDEA
+550 FEKVQAEKQIEDEA
-562 EGRLFKPLTI
+562 QGQIFKPLTI
-572 ATIFSYGANEAVE
+572 ATIFSYAANEAVPTDDS
-585 ANQNGLIHEEA
+585 NGLIHEEA
-596 ADVPTQINQSSR
+596 ADIPSQVNSSSR
-608 DKLERYIANY
+608 DKLDRYIANY
-618 NAQFGTN
+618 NRQFKTN
-625 YNSGDGFYA
+625 YNSGDQFYA
-634 YYRDIADRVK
+634 YYRDIAQRVK
-644 KKQIDILLVVNMF
+644 NRQIDILIVVNMF

-689 VYNDKKPFGNIISF
+689 VYNDKKPFGNIICF

-716 FSNKEARKTVLVPSF
+716 FSNKETTKIVLVPSYA
-731 EEIQQDYADAV
+731 EIEQ
-742 EKLLNITPDYQAVD
+742 DYQAAVSKLFALTPNYQSVD
-756 DLLTED
+756 DLVTEE

-781 QTFVEYDQD
+781 QTFIEYDQD
-790 QTVLDKQHFAN
+790 QTQLDKQHFAN
-801 FASKYADLCRA
+801 FSSKYADLCRA
-812 TRKATKKEKVSV
+812 VRKTTKKEKVSV

-843 YILTLLQMAVNAET
+843 YIINLLQLVIDT
-857 DEQRKKYEAQV
+857 DSEDKRKKYQAQIY
-868 HDLIGSDISLHNKQ
+868 DLISSDISLHDKQ

-899 QSVQT
+899 QSVQD

-909 WDAEKQQAYQHFCEK
+909 WDIEKEQAYQQLCEQ

-931 LKQVLDNYEFNQR
+931 MKEVLDHYEYTHR
-944 LPRKE
+944 MPRKE
-949 EMKELPN
+949 ELKDLPN
-956 FKVKLFER
+956 YKVKLFER
-964 DNVLTN
+964 DNVFTN
-970 LMVKTRQLI
+970 LFVKTRQLI
-979 EKFYVGL
+979 EKFYVGF

>member
-1 MTVQSEYQLENELIG
+1 MTVQSEYQLENELIS
-16 QLQQLGYASVTL
+16 QLKQLGYASVTL

-59 ISFLNTG
+59 ISFLNMG

-156 IREAYW
+156 TREAYW
-162 AGQGLFGFIQLFI
+162 AGQGLFGFIQLFV

-210 DFAEAFL
+210 DFADTFL
-217 NHQHL
+217 NQQHL

-249 VQKIIQ
+249 VQKIVQ
-255 HVQTSPHNGYIWHT
+255 HVQTSNSNGYIWHT

-277 SFKASQLIMNMPD
+277 SFKASQIIMQMPD

-310 FNAFKVDS
+310 FNAFKADS
-318 VDSTDSTHT
+318 VDSTDNTST
-327 LVKQLSHQHDKLIV
+327 LVKQLDQRHDKLIV
-341 TTIQKLNRAISNDR
+341 TTIQKLNRAISTDR
-355 YAESISYLKDKKVVF
+355 YLESIDYLKNKKVVF

-384 QNIKKFFGNAQMFGF
+384 QNIKKFFSNAQMFGF

-404 FEENSQ
+404 FEKNSQ
-410 SKSGLKLTTDYLFNQ
+410 SKAGLKLTTDYLFNE
-425 CLHQYVIV
+425 CLHKYVIV

-446 DYRGKFTAKGMQNS
+446 DYRGKYTAKGMQN
-460 SDQDQ
+460 
-465 NLLNPPCQGDLPAF
+465 NLDY
-479 NSLPAKGGLGR
+479 
-490 VENDDDVEGIDTQE
+490 DDEVEGIDTRE

-523 DTKTKSREFTAM
+523 DTKTRNREFTAM

-550 FEKVQTEKQDEA
+550 FEKVQAEKQQQDE
-562 EGRLFKPLTI
+562 EQGRLFKPLTI
-572 ATIFSYGANEAVE
+572 ATIFSYAANEAVPVDE
-585 ANQNGLIHEEA
+585 QNGLIHEEA
-596 ADVPTQINQSSR
+596 ADIPSQINPSSR
-608 DKLERYIANY
+608 DKLDRYITKY
-618 NAQFGTN
+618 NKQFKTN
-625 YNSGDGFYA
+625 FNSGDQFYT

-689 VYNDKKPFGNIISF
+689 VFNDKKPFGNIICF

-716 FSNKEARKTVLVPSF
+716 FSNKEAQKVVLVPSY
-731 EEIQQDYADAV
+731 EEIQQDYEAAV
-742 EKLLNITPDYQAVD
+742 QKLLKITPDYKSVD
-756 DLLTED
+756 DLITED

-781 QTFVEYDQD
+781 QTFIEYDQD
-790 QTVLDKQHFAN
+790 QTALDKQHFAN
-801 FASKYADLCRA
+801 FASKYADLCRDV
-812 TRKATKKEKVSV
+812 RKTTKKEKVSV

-843 YILTLLQMAVNAET
+843 YIINLLQLALNSDDET
-857 DEQRKKYEAQV
+857 KRKKYEAQV
-868 HDLIGSDISLHNKQ
+868 HDLIGNEITLYDKQ
-882 DLIQKFIEEN
+882 ELIQKFIEEN

-899 QSVQT
+899 QDVQT
-904 AFAQF
+904 AFAAF
-909 WDAEKQQAYQHFCEK
+909 WDVEKEQAYQHLCEV

-931 LKQVLDNYEFNQR
+931 MKNVLEHYEFTKR

-949 EMKELPN
+949 ELKDLPN
-956 FKVKLFER
+956 YKVKLFER
-964 DNVLTN
+964 DNVFSN
-970 LMVKTRQLI
+970 LLVKTQQLI
-979 EKFYVGL
+979 ETFYVSF

>member
-1 MTVQSEYQLENELIG
+1 
-16 QLQQLGYASVTL
+16 
-28 KDESQLLSN
+28 
-37 LKTQVERANGLAPLS
+37 
-52 ETEWKQV
+52 
-59 ISFLNTG
+59 
-66 TVFERAKNLRDL
+66 
-78 FPVKFDD
+78 
-85 GTSKHLFFLSDD
+85 
-97 PSKNIYQVTN
+97 
-107 QITID
+107 
-112 HRDYNGRTS
+112 
-121 RFDVTLLVN
+121 
-130 GLPLV
+130 
-135 QIELKKRGMEI
+135 MEI

-162 AGQGLFGFIQLFI
+162 AGQGLFGFIQLFV

-192 EFAFPWADVSNKH
+192 EFAFPWADVANKH

-210 DFAEAFL
+210 DFADAFL

-222 TQMLTQYM
+222 TDMLTQYM
-230 VLLETT
+230 VMLETS

-249 VQKIIQ
+249 VQKIVE
-255 HVQTSPHNGYIWHT
+255 HVQNSDQNGYIWHT

-277 SFKASQLIMNMPD
+277 SFKASQIIMNMPD

-310 FNAFKVDS
+310 FNAFKAES

-327 LVKQLSHQHDKLIV
+327 LVKQLDQRHDKLIV
-341 TTIQKLNRAISNDR
+341 TTIQKLNRAISTDR
-355 YAESISYLKDKKVVF
+355 YLEHINYLKDKKVVF

-384 QNIKKFFGNAQMFGF
+384 QNIKKFFSNAQMFGF

-410 SKSGLKLTTDYLFNQ
+410 SKAGLKLTTDYLFNQ

-446 DYRGKFTAKGMQNS
+446 DYRGKYTAKGMQN
-460 SDQDQ
+460 
-465 NLLNPPCQGDLPAF
+465 NLDYEDG
-479 NSLPAKGGLGR
+479 
-490 VENDDDVEGIDTQE
+490 VEGIDTQE

-509 QRLEMIARYIVETH
+509 QRLEMIARYIVDTH
-523 DTKTKSREFTAM
+523 DTKTKNREFTAM

-550 FEKVQTEKQDEA
+550 FEKVQAEKQQLDEA

-585 ANQNGLIHEEA
+585 NNDQNGLIQEESTDA
-596 ADVPTQINQSSR
+596 PNQINQSSR
-608 DKLERYIANY
+608 DKLDRYIANY

-731 EEIQQDYADAV
+731 DEIKKDYEDAV
-742 EKLLNITPDYQAVD
+742 AKLLGMTPDYKSVD
-756 DLLTED
+756 TLKTEEA
-762 QQLEFI
+762 QLEFI

-781 QTFVEYDQD
+781 QTFVDYDQD
-790 QTVLDKQHFAN
+790 ATALDKQHFAN

-812 TRKATKKEKVSV
+812 IRKTTKKEKVSV

-899 QSVQT
+899 QSVQV

-909 WDAEKQQAYQHFCEK
+909 WDAEKEQAYQHFCEQ
-924 ENLKPEV
+924 ENLKPEAM
-931 LKQVLDNYEFNQR
+931 KQVLDNYEFNKR

-949 EMKELPN
+949 ELKDLPN

-964 DNVLTN
+964 DGVLTN
-970 LMVKTRQLI
+970 LFVKTRQLI
-979 EKFYVGL
+979 ERFYVGFQ